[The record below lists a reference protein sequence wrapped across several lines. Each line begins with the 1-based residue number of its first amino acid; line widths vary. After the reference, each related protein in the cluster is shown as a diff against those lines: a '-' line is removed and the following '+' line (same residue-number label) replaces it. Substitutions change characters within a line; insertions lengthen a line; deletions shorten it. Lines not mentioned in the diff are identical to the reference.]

1 MKMNTIIF
9 LYINDERVVRLNRK
23 LTAGVI
29 TGLLLAPTAIA
40 NAQENDA
47 QSRVTTHTEQVA
59 YTNEVAAATTREQLI
74 AQFGKLSE
82 NSSADDMVIAK
93 GDLQVLSAAG
103 FNEHEVAFIEAKYR
117 YVEEQ
122 RSLLS
127 ELQKLGKEMTGISF
141 TSKTFIAEVAAYD
154 KKYDN
159 FLNIG
164 TDNLKAYVTV
174 QKEFE
179 AAVNEAL
186 VNNAKDIASTIRGT
200 SLQYGYTDAERNA
213 YFKGKGMDVDK
224 LNKLKVDATKA
235 EGVATELVLLVEL
248 LEKSSDYSA
257 VLPKINSF
265 TANYN
270 GLTTE
275 QKKVIEAY
283 NPNDDKVTPFKK
295 YKDALAGLSAL
306 EKVTSSIAELKG
318 KQPADFTSA
327 SSLINAVAAIDKAY
341 NNLDAASKN
350 LVETEYKSIE
360 QYRQAANISKSI
372 STLRVSKDDAYRI
385 AVNELKTKYNGLTIN
400 KEFVKNA
407 SELQSSIDNITV
419 AESIEALIKLIEPKA
434 DSEKVA
440 AIKAARAA
448 YDNPPAPTGITIN
461 PSNVKKIVNNL
472 ADLTAWEKNLGAAL
486 KVDKLID
493 SLNPAEKTFESKTLS
508 AWTAFNKLNENDKA
522 LVQGA
527 AKLTLFQKYADLS
540 KTIHTLKPSADY
552 SAQLAAIRNQV
563 DKLDAQGSGYEE
575 ALNNLKTQLIV
586 KIDALIDE
594 EKAVK
599 EVIVEIDL
607 LDKNIAIEKIL
618 TARANYNALSPTA
631 KKRVTNIKEL
641 TDLEKSYKSVVNV
654 ISQFEKLDP
663 SSKSYISKVKSAYT
677 AYSKLDNANQEFV
690 LNYKGLSK
698 KVPVI
703 DVIVQIDALNTSK
716 KTYKDD
722 VQKATG
728 AYDALN
734 NIEPKLQDEVINYV
748 HLTNAQGYINTA
760 KAFDDRI
767 IALANEGPDTFVKK
781 VAELTLEYK
790 AMDKNAQ
797 KLVEQA
803 KMLSSYEKD
812 NKAVIKVIQMID
824 ALNPTNKDYTK
835 RVLDAR
841 KAYNALDQVSQKRVT
856 NYANLTAVEDVA
868 SLIGLIASLKPTSKT
883 FYQDMKTARELYD
896 SLPAEKQQA
905 IVNYDALVAAEN
917 EQGLAQSVVEL
928 INLTEVQDA
937 DYLTKL
943 MNARVAYD
951 KLSSNQK
958 KLVTNIK
965 DLTTREKAVKPI
977 LSVMVQ
983 INELD
988 PESTSFVSKVNS
1000 ARKAYDKLSKEQK
1013 KYIDN
1018 IDILLKFEPVSSVME
1033 LISKLKSSSNT
1044 FLQDTSRARSLYDA
1058 LPDDMKQY
1066 VTNYYLL
1073 QAAESSILGAGN
1085 VMQMIN
1091 DLPSIDPKQYVKR
1104 IQEIRAAYNALPK
1117 DQQRAVQNYKVLQDQ
1132 EKLIKPVMSIVED
1145 IDRLLTAK
1153 DMNSQYQKILKA
1165 YDKLNADQRRY
1176 VYNDQLLLSL
1186 DNVIK
1191 VYNNIAKLNPKD
1203 KYYFGMVEAARKE
1216 YDSLNTTDKQR
1227 ISNYS
1232 LLLEAEKSLAD
1243 VKKVVE
1249 IIAGLSPSSST
1260 YIEDVAN
1267 AVAAYKA
1274 LDSKI
1279 KGQVINEDVLKQ
1291 AEKDVAAVLK
1301 VVQAIGNI
1309 DPDSSSFEKKVLAAQ
1324 KDYSNLSIEQQGLVY
1339 NYRILEDYLKMIQ

>member
-1 MKMNTIIF
+1 M
-9 LYINDERVVRLNRK
+9 VRLNRK

-29 TGLLLAPTAIA
+29 TGLLLVPTAIA

-47 QSRVTTHTEQVA
+47 QSRVSTQTEQVT
-59 YTNEVAAATTREQLI
+59 YMNEVAAATSREQLI
-74 AQFGKLSE
+74 AQYAKLSE
-82 NSSADDMVIAK
+82 NSSADEMVIAK
-93 GDLQVLSAAG
+93 GDLATLSEPE
-103 FNEHEVAFIEAKYR
+103 FHKDEIDFINAKYN

-122 RSLLS
+122 RRLLS
-127 ELQKLGKEMTGISF
+127 ELQLIGNEMNGIAY
-141 TSKTFIAEVAAYD
+141 TSKSFIKNVSDLE
-154 KKYDN
+154 KKYTE
-159 FLNIG
+159 FLNVG
-164 TDNLKAYVTV
+164 LQNKKSYFTV

-179 AAVNEAL
+179 TAVTAAL
-186 VNNAKDIASTIRGT
+186 VNNAKSIASTVRGT
-200 SLQYGYTDAERNA
+200 ALQYGYDDVARNV
-213 YFKGKGMDVDK
+213 YFKGKGMDIDK
-224 LNKLKVDATKA
+224 LTKLKNDAAKA
-235 EGVATELVLLVEL
+235 EAVITELDQLVKL
-248 LEKSSDYSA
+248 LEKSTDYSA
-257 VLPKINSF
+257 ISPGMNSF
-265 TANYN
+265 TTNYN
-270 GLTTE
+270 ALTAE
-275 QKKVIEAY
+275 QKKVVEAY
-283 NPNDDKVTPFKK
+283 NPNDDKITPFKK
-295 YKDALAGLSAL
+295 YKDALSGLSAL
-306 EKVTSSIAELKG
+306 DKVTSSIVQLKG
-318 KQPADFTSA
+318 KQSTDFTSA
-327 SSLINAVAAIDKAY
+327 SSFISAVMAVEKAY
-341 NNLDAASKN
+341 NSLDAASKQ
-350 LVETEYKSIE
+350 LLKTEYESIA
-360 QYRQAANISKSI
+360 QYLKAANISKSI
-372 STLRVSKDDAYRI
+372 SGLRVSKEDVYRTTVKDI
-385 AVNELKTKYNGLTIN
+385 KAEYDLLTEG
-400 KEFVKNA
+400 KGFVKNIGDLDLA
-407 SELQSSIDNITV
+407 LANIAY
-419 AESIEALIKLIEPKA
+419 AEDIEGKIKAINVVEEA
-434 DSEKVA
+434 NKVA
-440 AIKAARAA
+440 AIKAAREA
-448 YDNPPAPTGITIN
+448 YNNPSGTNIN
-461 PSNVKKIVNNL
+461 ASNVKKIVNNL
-472 ADLTAWEKNLGAAL
+472 AELTAWEKNLGAAL

-493 SLNPAEKTFESKTLS
+493 SLDPTAKTFESKTLS
-508 AWTAFNKLNENDKA
+508 AWTAFNKLSENDKK
-522 LVQGA
+522 LVQGST
-527 AKLTLFQKYADLS
+527 KLILFQTYAEAS
-540 KTIHTLKPSADY
+540 KTINTLKPTADY
-552 SAQLAAIRNQV
+552 GTQLTKLKETV
-563 DKLDAQGSGYEE
+563 EKLDTTLQGHET
-575 ALNNLKTQLIV
+575 ALTNLKTQLQN
-586 KIDALIDE
+586 KIDAL
-594 EKAVK
+594 VK
-599 EVIVEIDL
+599 EEEAVQAVITEIDL
-607 LDKNIAIEKIL
+607 LNSDIAIEKIL
-618 TARANYNALSPTA
+618 DARAHYNALSPTA
-631 KKRVTNIKEL
+631 KKRVTNIKVL

-663 SSKSYISKVKSAYT
+663 SSKSYISKAKSAYT
-677 AYSKLDNANQEFV
+677 AYAKLDDKNKTFV
-690 LNYKGLSK
+690 QNYKDLK
-698 KVPVI
+698 DVIPAI
-703 DVIVQIDALNTSK
+703 DVMVQISALSPSK

-722 VQKATG
+722 VVKAQE
-728 AYDALN
+728 AFN
-734 NIEPKLQDEVINYV
+734 KLGESLKAKVVNSQD
-748 HLTNAQGYINTA
+748 LTNAQGYINTA

-835 RVLDAR
+835 KVLDAR

-896 SLPAEKQQA
+896 ALPAEKQQA

-928 INLTEVQDA
+928 IKLTEVQDA

-951 KLSSNQK
+951 KLSSDQK

-1000 ARKAYDKLSKEQK
+1000 ARKAYDKLSKDQK

-1018 IDILLKFEPVSSVME
+1018 INILLKFEPVSNVME

-1085 VMQMIN
+1085 VMQMI
-1091 DLPSIDPKQYVKR
+1091 DELPSVDPKQYVKR

-1227 ISNYS
+1227 ISNYA

>member
-29 TGLLLAPTAIA
+29 TGLLLAPTTIA

-122 RSLLS
+122 RNLLS

-141 TSKTFIAEVAAYD
+141 TSKTFIAEVAAFD
-154 KKYDN
+154 TKYNN

-164 TDNLKAYVTV
+164 KDELKAYVTV

-265 TANYN
+265 KANYN

-327 SSLINAVAAIDKAY
+327 SSFINAVAAIDKAY

-350 LVETEYKSIE
+350 LVETEYKNIE
-360 QYRQAANISKSI
+360 QYRQATNISKSI
-372 STLRVSKDDAYRI
+372 STLRVSKEDAYRS
-385 AVNELKTKYNGLTIN
+385 AVNELKTKYDNLTIN
-400 KEFVKNA
+400 KDFVKNA
-407 SELQSSIDNITV
+407 NELQSAIANITV

-461 PSNVKKIVNNL
+461 PSNVKKIVSNL
-472 ADLTAWEKNLGAAL
+472 AELTSWEKNLSAAL

-493 SLNPAEKTFESKTLS
+493 SLDPTAKTFESKTLS
-508 AWTAFNKLNENDKA
+508 AWTTYNKLNENDKT

-540 KTIHTLKPSADY
+540 KTINTLKPSADY
-552 SAQLAAIRNQV
+552 SGQLAALKNEV
-563 DKLDAQGSGYEE
+563 VKLDAQGSGYEE
-575 ALNNLKTQLIV
+575 ALNNLKTQLIE
-586 KIDALIDE
+586 KIEALINE

-599 EVIVEIDL
+599 DIIEEIDL

-618 TARANYNALSPTA
+618 TARANYNELSPTA

-654 ISQFEKLDP
+654 ISLFEKLD
-663 SSKSYISKVKSAYT
+663 SNSKSYISKANSAYT
-677 AYSKLDNANQEFV
+677 AYAKLDDKNKTFV
-690 LNYKGLSK
+690 QNYKDLK
-698 KVPVI
+698 DVIPVI
-703 DVIVQIDALNTSK
+703 DVMVQISKLNPSK

-722 VQKATG
+722 VVKADEAFNKLGELQKEVVNSE
-728 AYDALN
+728 D
-734 NIEPKLQDEVINYV
+734 LQK
-748 HLTNAQGYINTA
+748 AQGYINTA

-835 RVLDAR
+835 KVLDAR

-896 SLPAEKQQA
+896 ALPAEKQQA

-917 EQGLAQSVVEL
+917 EQGLAQNVVEL
-928 INLTEVQDA
+928 INLTEVQDT

-951 KLSSNQK
+951 KLSSDQK

-988 PESTSFVSKVNS
+988 PESPSFVSKVNS
-1000 ARKAYDKLSKEQK
+1000 ARKAYDKLSKDQK

-1018 IDILLKFEPVSSVME
+1018 INILLKFEPVSNVME

-1058 LPDDMKQY
+1058 LPDEMKQY

-1091 DLPSIDPKQYVKR
+1091 DLPSVDPKQYVKR

-1232 LLLEAEKSLAD
+1232 ILLEAEKSLAD

>member
-1 MKMNTIIF
+1 M
-9 LYINDERVVRLNRK
+9 NRK

-40 NAQENDA
+40 NAHA
-47 QSRVTTHTEQVA
+47 QDNEGQSHISIQSEKVA
-59 YTNEVAAATTREQLI
+59 YANEVAATIAREQLI

-82 NSSADDMVIAK
+82 NSSDNEMVIAD
-93 GDLQVLSAAG
+93 GDITIVQNSAD
-103 FNEHEVAFIEAKYR
+103 FNADEKAFIQAKYD
-117 YVEEQ
+117 YVVKQ
-122 RSLLS
+122 RLL
-127 ELQKLGKEMTGISF
+127 LKKLKEISDKMGTISY
-141 TSKTFIAEVAAYD
+141 TSKTFINDVKNVQSQYETFLGDESTATSYQYVQDQFNQVVLAA
-154 KKYDN
+154 
-159 FLNIG
+159 LNNG
-164 TDNLKAYVTV
+164 
-174 QKEFE
+174 
-179 AAVNEAL
+179 
-186 VNNAKDIASTIRGT
+186 AKDIASTVRGT
-200 SLQYGYTDAERNA
+200 VLQYGYDEAARNV

-224 LNKLKVDATKA
+224 LSKLKVDAAKA
-235 EGVATELVLLVEL
+235 EPVITELNQLVEL
-248 LEKSSDYSA
+248 LEKSTDYSA
-257 VLPKINSF
+257 ISPGMNSF
-265 TANYN
+265 TTNYN
-270 GLTTE
+270 ALTAE
-275 QKKVIEAY
+275 QKKVVEAY
-283 NPNDDKVTPFKK
+283 NPKDDKITPFKK
-295 YKDALAGLSAL
+295 YKDALSGLSAL
-306 EKVTSSIAELKG
+306 DKVTSSIAQLKG

-327 SSLINAVAAIDKAY
+327 SSFISAVTAVEKAY
-341 NNLDAASKN
+341 NSLDAASKQ
-350 LVETEYKSIE
+350 LLKTEYESIA
-360 QYRQAANISKSI
+360 QYLKAANISKVI
-372 STLRVSKDDAYRI
+372 SGLRVSKEDVYRTTVKDI
-385 AVNELKTKYNGLTIN
+385 KAEYDFLTDG
-400 KEFVKNA
+400 KGFVKNIGDLDLA
-407 SELQSSIDNITV
+407 LANIAY
-419 AESIEALIKLIEPKA
+419 AEDIEGKIKAINVVEEA
-434 DSEKVA
+434 NKVA
-440 AIKAARAA
+440 AIKAAREA
-448 YDNPPAPTGITIN
+448 YNNPSGTNIN
-461 PSNVKKIVNNL
+461 ASNVKKIVNNL
-472 ADLTAWEKNLGAAL
+472 AELTAWEKNLGAAL

-493 SLNPAEKTFESKTLS
+493 SLDPTAKTFESKTLS
-508 AWTAFNKLNENDKA
+508 AWTAFNKLSENDKK

-527 AKLTLFQKYADLS
+527 TKLILFQTYAEAS
-540 KTIHTLKPSADY
+540 KTINTLKPTTDY
-552 SAQLAAIRNQV
+552 GTQLTKLKETV
-563 DKLDAQGSGYEE
+563 EKLDTTLQGHET
-575 ALNNLKTQLIV
+575 ALTNLKTQLQN
-586 KIDALIDE
+586 KIDAL
-594 EKAVK
+594 VK
-599 EVIVEIDL
+599 EEEAVQAVTTEIDL
-607 LDKNIAIEKIL
+607 LNSNIAIEKIL
-618 TARANYNALSPTA
+618 DARAHYNALSSTA
-631 KKRVTNIKEL
+631 KKRVTNIKVL

-663 SSKSYISKVKSAYT
+663 SSKSYISKAKSAYT
-677 AYSKLDNANQEFV
+677 AYAKLDDKNKIFV
-690 LNYKGLSK
+690 QNYKELK
-698 KVPVI
+698 
-703 DVIVQIDALNTSK
+703 DVIPAIEVMVQISTLSPSK

-722 VQKATG
+722 VVKADE
-728 AYDALN
+728 AFN
-734 NIEPKLQDEVINYV
+734 KLGESLKAKVVNSED
-748 HLTNAQGYINTA
+748 LTKAQGYINTA

-835 RVLDAR
+835 KVLDAR

-896 SLPAEKQQA
+896 ALPAEKQQA

-928 INLTEVQDA
+928 IKLTEVQDA

-951 KLSSNQK
+951 KLSSDQK

-1000 ARKAYDKLSKEQK
+1000 ARKAYDKLSKDQK

-1018 IDILLKFEPVSSVME
+1018 INILLKFEPVSSVME

-1058 LPDDMKQY
+1058 LPGDMKQY

-1091 DLPSIDPKQYVKR
+1091 DLPSVDPKQYVKR

>member
-40 NAQENDA
+40 NAHA
-47 QSRVTTHTEQVA
+47 QDNEGQSHISIQSEKVA
-59 YTNEVAAATTREQLI
+59 YANEVAATIAREQLI

-82 NSSADDMVIAK
+82 NSSDNEMVIAD
-93 GDLQVLSAAG
+93 GDITIVQNSAD
-103 FNEHEVAFIEAKYR
+103 FNADEKAFIQAKYD
-117 YVEEQ
+117 YVVKQ
-122 RSLLS
+122 RLL
-127 ELQKLGKEMTGISF
+127 LKKLKEISDKMGTISY
-141 TSKTFIAEVAAYD
+141 TSKTFINDVKNVQSQYETFLGDESTATSYQYVQDQFNQVVLAA
-154 KKYDN
+154 
-159 FLNIG
+159 LNNG
-164 TDNLKAYVTV
+164 
-174 QKEFE
+174 
-179 AAVNEAL
+179 
-186 VNNAKDIASTIRGT
+186 AKDIASTVRGT
-200 SLQYGYTDAERNA
+200 VLQYGYDEAARNV

-224 LNKLKVDATKA
+224 LSKLKVDAAKV
-235 EGVATELVLLVEL
+235 EPVITELNQLVEL
-248 LEKSSDYSA
+248 LEKSTDYSA
-257 VLPKINSF
+257 ISPSMNSF
-265 TANYN
+265 TTNYN
-270 GLTTE
+270 ALTAE
-275 QKKVIEAY
+275 QKKVVEAY
-283 NPNDDKVTPFKK
+283 NPNDDKITPFKK
-295 YKDALAGLSAL
+295 YKDALSGLSAL
-306 EKVTSSIAELKG
+306 NKVTSSIAQLKG

-327 SSLINAVAAIDKAY
+327 SSFISAVTAVEKAY
-341 NNLDAASKN
+341 NSLDAASKQ
-350 LVETEYKSIE
+350 LLKTEYESIA
-360 QYRQAANISKSI
+360 QYLKAANISKII
-372 STLRVSKDDAYRI
+372 SGLRVSKEDVYRTTVKDI
-385 AVNELKTKYNGLTIN
+385 KAEYDLLTEG
-400 KEFVKNA
+400 KGFVKNIGDLDLA
-407 SELQSSIDNITV
+407 LANIAY
-419 AESIEALIKLIEPKA
+419 AEDIEGKIKAINVVEEA
-434 DSEKVA
+434 NKVA
-440 AIKAARAA
+440 AIKAAREA
-448 YDNPPAPTGITIN
+448 YNNPSGTTIN
-461 PSNVKKIVNNL
+461 ASNVKKIVNNL
-472 ADLTAWEKNLGAAL
+472 AELTAWEKNLGAAL

-493 SLNPAEKTFESKTLS
+493 SLDPTAKTFESKTLS
-508 AWTAFNKLNENDKA
+508 AWTAFNKLSENDKK

-527 AKLTLFQKYADLS
+527 TKLILFQTYAEAS
-540 KTIHTLKPSADY
+540 KTINTLKPTTDY
-552 SAQLAAIRNQV
+552 GTQLTKLKETV
-563 DKLDAQGSGYEE
+563 EKLDTTLQGHET
-575 ALNNLKTQLIV
+575 ALTNLKTQLQN
-586 KIDALIDE
+586 KIDAL
-594 EKAVK
+594 VK
-599 EVIVEIDL
+599 EEEAVQAVTTEIDL
-607 LDKNIAIEKIL
+607 LNSNIAIEKIL
-618 TARANYNALSPTA
+618 DARAHYNALSSTA
-631 KKRVTNIKEL
+631 KKRVTNIKVL

-663 SSKSYISKVKSAYT
+663 SSKSYISKAKSAYT
-677 AYSKLDNANQEFV
+677 AYAKLDDKNKIFV
-690 LNYKGLSK
+690 QNYKDLK
-698 KVPVI
+698 DVIPAI
-703 DVIVQIDALNTSK
+703 DVMVQISALSPSK

-722 VQKATG
+722 VVKADE
-728 AYDALN
+728 AFN
-734 NIEPKLQDEVINYV
+734 KLGESLKAKVVNSQD
-748 HLTNAQGYINTA
+748 LTNAQGYINTA

-767 IALANEGPDTFVKK
+767 LALANEGPDTFVKK

-803 KMLSSYEKD
+803 KVLSSYEKD

-835 RVLDAR
+835 KVLDAR

-896 SLPAEKQQA
+896 ALPVEKQQA

-928 INLTEVQDA
+928 IKLTEVQDA

-951 KLSSNQK
+951 KLSSDQK

-1000 ARKAYDKLSKEQK
+1000 ARKAYDKLSKDQK

-1018 IDILLKFEPVSSVME
+1018 INILLKFEPVSSVME

-1058 LPDDMKQY
+1058 LPGDMKQY

-1091 DLPSIDPKQYVKR
+1091 DLPSVDPKQYVKR

>member
-29 TGLLLAPTAIA
+29 TGLLLAPTTIA

-47 QSRVTTHTEQVA
+47 QSRVTTHTEQVV

-74 AQFGKLSE
+74 AQYAKLSE
-82 NSSADDMVIAK
+82 NSGPDEMVIAK
-93 GDLQVLSAAG
+93 GDLQVLGAAG
-103 FNEHEVAFIEAKYR
+103 FNEDEIEFIQAKYN
-117 YVEEQ
+117 YVKEQ
-122 RSLLS
+122 RILLS
-127 ELQKLGKEMTGISF
+127 ELQTIGKGMAEISF
-141 TSKTFIAEVAAYD
+141 TSKTFIAEIEALET
-154 KKYDN
+154 KYKN
-159 FLNIG
+159 FLNVG
-164 TDNLKAYVTV
+164 KDDQKAYVTV

-179 AAVNEAL
+179 TAVNKAL
-186 VNNAKDIASTIRGT
+186 VNNAKDIANTIRGT
-200 SLQYGYTDAERNA
+200 SLQYGYNEAERNA
-213 YFKGKGMDVDK
+213 YFKGKGADIDRLNKFISDAATAKLATDELDK
-224 LNKLKVDATKA
+224 LNLLDATAIK
-235 EGVATELVLLVEL
+235 
-248 LEKSSDYSA
+248 
-257 VLPKINSF
+257 SF
-265 TANYN
+265 TTTYN
-270 GLTTE
+270 ALTAD
-275 QKKVIEAY
+275 QKKIVEAY
-283 NPNDDKVTPFKK
+283 NPKNEAVTPFKK
-295 YKDALAGLSAL
+295 YKDVLTGLSAVD
-306 EKVTSSIAELKG
+306 KVSLSIDQLKA
-318 KQPADFTSA
+318 KQPSDFSSATSFI
-327 SSLINAVAAIDKAY
+327 SAVAAIEKSY
-341 NNLDAASKN
+341 NSLNNAQKN
-350 LVETEYKSIE
+350 LVSNYDDLKPFI
-360 QYRQAANISKSI
+360 QAADVSKQISS
-372 STLRVSKDDAYRI
+372 LRVSSEKTYRDS
-385 AVNELKTKYNGLTIN
+385 VSSLKTIYDNLDKIKLYVKNSVDLETASENIDSAVFIEGLIEKIKDATNKVEAIKTARKAYDVPSSQSGATIN
-400 KEFVKNA
+400 
-407 SELQSSIDNITV
+407 V
-419 AESIEALIKLIEPKA
+419 A
-434 DSEKVA
+434 
-440 AIKAARAA
+440 
-448 YDNPPAPTGITIN
+448 
-461 PSNVKKIVNNL
+461 NVKKIVNNL
-472 ADLTAWEKNLGAAL
+472 AELTTWEKNLSAAL

-493 SLNPAEKTFESKTLS
+493 SLDPAAKTFESKTLS
-508 AWTAFNKLNENDKA
+508 AWTAYDKLNANDKD
-522 LVQGA
+522 LVQGSEKI
-527 AKLTLFQKYADLS
+527 KLFVQYANVS
-540 KTIHTLKPSADY
+540 KAINTLKPSADY
-552 SAQLAAIRNQV
+552 STQLAELKNQV
-563 DKLDAQGSGYEE
+563 DQLDAQGSGYEE
-575 ALNNLKTQLIV
+575 ALNNLKTKLTEEL
-586 KIDALIDE
+586 KALTDE
-594 EKAVK
+594 ETAVEQVK
-599 EVIVEIDL
+599 EKITNLGASTNV
-607 LDKNIAIEKIL
+607 AIEEIL
-618 TARANYNALSPTA
+618 AARSAYNALSTTA
-631 KKRVTNIKEL
+631 KKRVTNIKVL

-654 ISQFEKLDP
+654 ISLFEKLD
-663 SSKSYISKVKSAYT
+663 SNSKSYISKAKSAYT
-677 AYSKLDNANQEFV
+677 AYAKLDDKNKTFV
-690 LNYKGLSK
+690 QNYKDLK
-698 KVPVI
+698 DVIPTI
-703 DVIVQIDALNTSK
+703 DVMVQISALSPSK

-722 VQKATG
+722 VVKAQE
-728 AYDALN
+728 AFN
-734 NIEPKLQDEVINYV
+734 KLGESLKAKVVNSQD
-748 HLTNAQGYINTA
+748 LTNAQGYINTA

-835 RVLDAR
+835 KVLDAR

-896 SLPAEKQQA
+896 ALPEQKQQA

-988 PESTSFVSKVNS
+988 PESKSFVSKVSS
-1000 ARKAYDKLSKEQK
+1000 ARKAYDKLSKDQK

-1018 IDILLKFEPVSSVME
+1018 IDILLKFEPVSNVME

-1085 VMQMIN
+1085 VMQMI
-1091 DLPSIDPKQYVKR
+1091 DGLPSVDPKQYVKR

-1117 DQQRAVQNYKVLQDQ
+1117 DQQRAVQNYQVLQEQ
-1132 EKLIKPVMSIVED
+1132 EKLIKPVISIVED

-1186 DNVIK
+1186 DSVIK

-1232 LLLEAEKSLAD
+1232 ILLEAEKSLAD

>member
-47 QSRVTTHTEQVA
+47 QPRVTTHTEQVA
-59 YTNEVAAATTREQLI
+59 YTNEIAAATTREQLI
-74 AQFGKLSE
+74 AQYAKLSE
-82 NSSADDMVIAK
+82 NSSADEMVIAK
-93 GDLQVLSAAG
+93 GDLATLSEPE
-103 FNEHEVAFIEAKYR
+103 FHKDEIDFINAKYN
-117 YVEEQ
+117 YVDGQ
-122 RSLLS
+122 RRLLG
-127 ELQKLGKEMTGISF
+127 ELQKLEYEMKEISF
-141 TSKTFIAEVAAYD
+141 TSKTFIKKVSDLKTNYTNFLEVDTD
-154 KKYDN
+154 KK
-159 FLNIG
+159 
-164 TDNLKAYVTV
+164 AYLTV
-174 QKEFE
+174 QEEFE
-179 AAVNEAL
+179 TAVNKAL
-186 VNNAKDIASTIRGT
+186 VNDAKDIANTIRGT

-213 YFKGKGMDVDK
+213 YFKDKGVDIER
-224 LNKLKVDATKA
+224 LNKLFNDLDTV
-235 EGVATELVLLVEL
+235 ELVTEELDNLDLLNPTAINNFTTTYNAL
-248 LEKSSDYSA
+248 SA
-257 VLPKINSF
+257 D
-265 TANYN
+265 
-270 GLTTE
+270 

-283 NPNDDKVTPFKK
+283 NPNDDKFTPFKK
-295 YKDALAGLSAL
+295 YKDALTGLSAAD
-306 EKVTSSIAELKG
+306 KVSSSIAQLMA
-318 KQPADFTSA
+318 KQPADFSSATSFI
-327 SSLINAVAAIDKAY
+327 SAVAAIEKSY
-341 NNLDAASKN
+341 NSLDVASQN
-350 LVETEYKSIE
+350 LVKNYNDLLPYKE
-360 QYRQAANISKSI
+360 AADISKRI
-372 STLRVSKDDAYRI
+372 SALRVSSDGEYRTE
-385 AVNELKTKYNGLTIN
+385 VTTIN
-400 KEFVKNA
+400 GQYNKLTKGDFVKNSADLKMAVANIA
-407 SELQSSIDNITV
+407 SAVE
-419 AESIEALIKLIEPKA
+419 IENLIK
-434 DSEKVA
+434 
-440 AIKAARAA
+440 AIKEANDIAKVTAIKSAREA
-448 YDNPPAPTGITIN
+448 YNKPPGTDIN
-461 PSNVKKIVNNL
+461 VANVKKIVNNF
-472 ADLTAWEKNLGAAL
+472 AELTSWEKNLGAGL

-493 SLNPAEKTFESKTLS
+493 SLDPTAKTFESKTLS
-508 AWTAFNKLNENDKA
+508 AWAAFNKLNDNDQV

-527 AKLTLFQKYADLS
+527 EKLKLFEQYANIS
-540 KTIHTLKPSADY
+540 KTMNTLKPTANY
-552 SAQLAAIRNQV
+552 SNQL
-563 DKLDAQGSGYEE
+563 DDLEKKLKDLDTTLKDTEVN
-575 ALNNLKTQLIV
+575 LTNLKTQLTV
-586 KIDALIDE
+586 KIEALINE

-599 EVIVEIDL
+599 NVIDKIDVL
-607 LDKNIAIEKIL
+607 GDNVAIEEIL
-618 TARANYNALSPTA
+618 KVRADYNALSATA
-631 KKRVTNIKEL
+631 KKRVTNIKVL

-654 ISQFEKLDP
+654 ISLFEKLD
-663 SSKSYISKVKSAYT
+663 STSKSYISKAKSAYT
-677 AYSKLDNANQEFV
+677 AYSKLDNANQAFV
-690 LNYKGLSK
+690 LNYKGLNK
-698 KVPVI
+698 KLPVI
-703 DVIVQIDALNTSK
+703 NVIVQIDALNPSK
-716 KTYKDD
+716 KSYKDD
-722 VQKATG
+722 VKTATDAYNALDTLDPLLKAEVTN
-728 AYDALN
+728 YTDL
-734 NIEPKLQDEVINYV
+734 PK
-748 HLTNAQGYINTA
+748 AQGYIDTA
-760 KAFDDRI
+760 KAFDDRVT
-767 IALANEGPDTFVKK
+767 ALANEGPDTFVKK

-835 RVLDAR
+835 KVLDAR

-896 SLPAEKQQA
+896 ALPEQKQQA

-928 INLTEVQDA
+928 INLTEVQDT

-988 PESTSFVSKVNS
+988 PESKSFVSKVSS
-1000 ARKAYDKLSKEQK
+1000 ARKAYDKLSKDQK

-1018 IDILLKFEPVSSVME
+1018 IDILLKFEPVSNVME

-1085 VMQMIN
+1085 VMQMI
-1091 DLPSIDPKQYVKR
+1091 DGLPSVDPKQYVKR

-1117 DQQRAVQNYKVLQDQ
+1117 DQQRAVQNYQVLQDQ
-1132 EKLIKPVMSIVED
+1132 EKLIKPVISIVED

-1186 DNVIK
+1186 DSVIK

-1232 LLLEAEKSLAD
+1232 ILLEAEKSLAD

>member
-1 MKMNTIIF
+1 M
-9 LYINDERVVRLNRK
+9 NRK

-29 TGLLLAPTAIA
+29 TGLLLVPTAIA

-47 QSRVTTHTEQVA
+47 QSRVSTQTEQVT
-59 YTNEVAAATTREQLI
+59 YMNEVAAATSREQLI
-74 AQFGKLSE
+74 AQYAKLSE
-82 NSSADDMVIAK
+82 NSSADEMVIAK
-93 GDLQVLSAAG
+93 GDLATLSEPE
-103 FNEHEVAFIEAKYR
+103 FHKDEIDFINAKYN

-122 RSLLS
+122 RRLLS
-127 ELQKLGKEMTGISF
+127 ELQLIGNEMNGIAY
-141 TSKTFIAEVAAYD
+141 TSKSFIKNVSDLE
-154 KKYDN
+154 KKYTE
-159 FLNIG
+159 FLNVG
-164 TDNLKAYVTV
+164 LQNKKSYFTV

-179 AAVNEAL
+179 TAVTAAL
-186 VNNAKDIASTIRGT
+186 VNNAKSIASTVRGT
-200 SLQYGYTDAERNA
+200 ALQYGYDDVARNV
-213 YFKGKGMDVDK
+213 YFKGKGMDIDK
-224 LNKLKVDATKA
+224 LTKLKNDAAKA
-235 EGVATELVLLVEL
+235 EAVITELDQLVKL
-248 LEKSSDYSA
+248 LEKSTDYSA
-257 VLPKINSF
+257 ISPGMNSF
-265 TANYN
+265 TTNYN
-270 GLTTE
+270 ALTAE
-275 QKKVIEAY
+275 QKKVVEAY
-283 NPNDDKVTPFKK
+283 NPNDDKITPFKK
-295 YKDALAGLSAL
+295 YKDALSGLSAL
-306 EKVTSSIAELKG
+306 DKVTSSIVQLKG
-318 KQPADFTSA
+318 KQSTDFTSA
-327 SSLINAVAAIDKAY
+327 SSFISAVMAVEKAY
-341 NNLDAASKN
+341 NSLDAASKQ
-350 LVETEYKSIE
+350 LLKTEYESIA
-360 QYRQAANISKSI
+360 QYLKAANISKSI
-372 STLRVSKDDAYRI
+372 SGLRVSKEDVYRTTVKDI
-385 AVNELKTKYNGLTIN
+385 KAEYDLLTEG
-400 KEFVKNA
+400 KGFVKNIGDLDLA
-407 SELQSSIDNITV
+407 LANIAY
-419 AESIEALIKLIEPKA
+419 AEDIEGKIKAINVVEEA
-434 DSEKVA
+434 NKVA
-440 AIKAARAA
+440 AIKAAREA
-448 YDNPPAPTGITIN
+448 YNNPSGTNIN
-461 PSNVKKIVNNL
+461 ASNVKKIVNNL
-472 ADLTAWEKNLGAAL
+472 AELTAWEKNLGAAL

-493 SLNPAEKTFESKTLS
+493 SLDPTAKTFESKTLS
-508 AWTAFNKLNENDKA
+508 AWTAFNKLSENDKK
-522 LVQGA
+522 LVQGST
-527 AKLTLFQKYADLS
+527 KLILFQTYAEAS
-540 KTIHTLKPSADY
+540 KTINTLKPTADY
-552 SAQLAAIRNQV
+552 GTQLTKLKETV
-563 DKLDAQGSGYEE
+563 EKLDTTLQGHET
-575 ALNNLKTQLIV
+575 ALTNLKTQLQN
-586 KIDALIDE
+586 KIDAL
-594 EKAVK
+594 VK
-599 EVIVEIDL
+599 EEEAVQAVITEIDL
-607 LDKNIAIEKIL
+607 LNSDIAIEKIL
-618 TARANYNALSPTA
+618 DARAHYNALSPTA
-631 KKRVTNIKEL
+631 KKRVTNIKVL

-663 SSKSYISKVKSAYT
+663 SSKSYISKAKSAYT
-677 AYSKLDNANQEFV
+677 AYAKLDDKNKTFV
-690 LNYKGLSK
+690 QNYKDLK
-698 KVPVI
+698 DVIPAI
-703 DVIVQIDALNTSK
+703 DVMVQISALSPSK

-722 VQKATG
+722 VVKAQE
-728 AYDALN
+728 AFN
-734 NIEPKLQDEVINYV
+734 KLGESLKAKVVNSQD
-748 HLTNAQGYINTA
+748 LTNAQGYINTA

-835 RVLDAR
+835 KVLDAR

-896 SLPAEKQQA
+896 ALPAEKQQA

-928 INLTEVQDA
+928 IKLTEVQDA

-951 KLSSNQK
+951 KLSSDQK

-1000 ARKAYDKLSKEQK
+1000 ARKAYDKLSKDQK

-1018 IDILLKFEPVSSVME
+1018 INILLKFEPVSNVME

-1085 VMQMIN
+1085 VMQMI
-1091 DLPSIDPKQYVKR
+1091 DELPSVDPKQYVKR

-1227 ISNYS
+1227 ISNYA

>member
-40 NAQENDA
+40 NAHA
-47 QSRVTTHTEQVA
+47 QDNEGQSHISIQSEKVA
-59 YTNEVAAATTREQLI
+59 YANEVAATIAREQLI

-82 NSSADDMVIAK
+82 NSSDNEMVIAD
-93 GDLQVLSAAG
+93 GDITIVQNSAD
-103 FNEHEVAFIEAKYR
+103 FNADEKAFIQAKYD
-117 YVEEQ
+117 YVVKQ
-122 RSLLS
+122 RLL
-127 ELQKLGKEMTGISF
+127 LKKLKEISDKMGTISY
-141 TSKTFIAEVAAYD
+141 TSKTFINDVKNVQSQYETFLGDESTATSYQYVQDQFNQVVLAA
-154 KKYDN
+154 
-159 FLNIG
+159 LNNG
-164 TDNLKAYVTV
+164 
-174 QKEFE
+174 
-179 AAVNEAL
+179 
-186 VNNAKDIASTIRGT
+186 AKDIASTVRGT
-200 SLQYGYTDAERNA
+200 VLQYGYDETARNV

-224 LNKLKVDATKA
+224 LSKLKVD
-235 EGVATELVLLVEL
+235 VAKVEPVITELDQLVEL
-248 LEKSSDYSA
+248 LEKSTDYSA
-257 VLPKINSF
+257 ISPRMNSF
-265 TANYN
+265 TTNYN
-270 GLTTE
+270 ALTAE
-275 QKKVIEAY
+275 QKKVVEAY
-283 NPNDDKVTPFKK
+283 NPNDDKITPFKK
-295 YKDALAGLSAL
+295 YKDALSGLSAL
-306 EKVTSSIAELKG
+306 DKVTSSIAQLKG

-327 SSLINAVAAIDKAY
+327 SSFISAVTAVEKAY
-341 NNLDAASKN
+341 NSLDAASKQ
-350 LVETEYKSIE
+350 LLKTEYESIA
-360 QYRQAANISKSI
+360 QYLKAANISKSI
-372 STLRVSKDDAYRI
+372 SGLRVSKEDVYRTTVKDI
-385 AVNELKTKYNGLTIN
+385 KAEYDLLTEG
-400 KEFVKNA
+400 KGFVKNIGDLDLA
-407 SELQSSIDNITV
+407 LANIAY
-419 AESIEALIKLIEPKA
+419 AEDIEGKIKAINVVEEA
-434 DSEKVA
+434 NKVA
-440 AIKAARAA
+440 AIKAAREA
-448 YDNPPAPTGITIN
+448 YNNPSGTNIN
-461 PSNVKKIVNNL
+461 ASNVKKIVNNL
-472 ADLTAWEKNLGAAL
+472 AELTAWEKNLGAAL

-493 SLNPAEKTFESKTLS
+493 SLDPAAKTFESKTLS
-508 AWTAFNKLNENDKA
+508 AWTAFNKLTENDQK

-527 AKLTLFQKYADLS
+527 TKLMLFQTYAEAS
-540 KTIHTLKPSADY
+540 KTINTLKPTADY
-552 SAQLAAIRNQV
+552 GTQLTKLKETV
-563 DKLDAQGSGYEE
+563 EKLDTTLQGHET
-575 ALNNLKTQLIV
+575 ALTNLKTQLQN
-586 KIDALIDE
+586 KIDAL
-594 EKAVK
+594 VK
-599 EVIVEIDL
+599 EDEAVQAVITEIDL
-607 LDKNIAIEKIL
+607 LNSNIAIEKIL
-618 TARANYNALSPTA
+618 DARAHYNALSPTA

-663 SSKSYISKVKSAYT
+663 SSKSYISKAKSAYI
-677 AYSKLDNANQEFV
+677 AYAKLDDKNKTFV
-690 LNYKGLSK
+690 QNYKDLK
-698 KVPVI
+698 DVIPTI
-703 DVIVQIDALNTSK
+703 DVMVQISALSPSK

-722 VQKATG
+722 VVKAQE
-728 AYDALN
+728 AFN
-734 NIEPKLQDEVINYV
+734 KLGESLKAKVVNSQD
-748 HLTNAQGYINTA
+748 LTNAQGYINTA

-835 RVLDAR
+835 KVLDAR

-928 INLTEVQDA
+928 IKLTEVQDA

-951 KLSSNQK
+951 KLSSDQK

-988 PESTSFVSKVNS
+988 PESTNFVSKVNS
-1000 ARKAYDKLSKEQK
+1000 ARKAYDKLSKDQK

-1018 IDILLKFEPVSSVME
+1018 INILLKFEPVSNVME

-1044 FLQDTSRARSLYDA
+1044 FLQDTSRARSLYDG

-1085 VMQMIN
+1085 VMQMID
-1091 DLPSIDPKQYVKR
+1091 DLPSVDPKQYVKR

-1186 DNVIK
+1186 DSVIK

-1227 ISNYS
+1227 ISNYA

>member
-40 NAQENDA
+40 NAHA
-47 QSRVTTHTEQVA
+47 QDNEGQSHISIQSEKVA
-59 YTNEVAAATTREQLI
+59 YANEVAATIAREQLI

-82 NSSADDMVIAK
+82 NSSDNEMVIAD
-93 GDLQVLSAAG
+93 GDITIVQNSAD
-103 FNEHEVAFIEAKYR
+103 FNADEKAFIQAKYD
-117 YVEEQ
+117 YVVKQ
-122 RSLLS
+122 RLL
-127 ELQKLGKEMTGISF
+127 LKKLKEISDKMGTISY
-141 TSKTFIAEVAAYD
+141 TSKTFINDVKNVQSQYETFLGDESTATSYQYVQDQFNQVVLAA
-154 KKYDN
+154 
-159 FLNIG
+159 LNNG
-164 TDNLKAYVTV
+164 
-174 QKEFE
+174 
-179 AAVNEAL
+179 
-186 VNNAKDIASTIRGT
+186 AKDIASTVRGT
-200 SLQYGYTDAERNA
+200 VLQYGYDETARNV

-224 LNKLKVDATKA
+224 LSKLKVD
-235 EGVATELVLLVEL
+235 VAKVEPVITELDQLVEL
-248 LEKSSDYSA
+248 LEKSTDYSA
-257 VLPKINSF
+257 ISPRMNSF
-265 TANYN
+265 TTNYN
-270 GLTTE
+270 ALTAE
-275 QKKVIEAY
+275 QKKVVEAY
-283 NPNDDKVTPFKK
+283 NPNDDKITPFKK
-295 YKDALAGLSAL
+295 YKDALSGLSAL
-306 EKVTSSIAELKG
+306 DKVTSSIAQLKG

-327 SSLINAVAAIDKAY
+327 SSFISAVTAVEKAY
-341 NNLDAASKN
+341 NSLDAASKQ
-350 LVETEYKSIE
+350 LLKTEYESIA
-360 QYRQAANISKSI
+360 QYLKAANISKSI
-372 STLRVSKDDAYRI
+372 SGLRVSKEDVYRTTVKDI
-385 AVNELKTKYNGLTIN
+385 KAEYDLLTEG
-400 KEFVKNA
+400 KGFVKNIGDLDLA
-407 SELQSSIDNITV
+407 LANIAY
-419 AESIEALIKLIEPKA
+419 AEDIEGKIKAINVVEEA
-434 DSEKVA
+434 NKVA
-440 AIKAARAA
+440 AIKAAREA
-448 YDNPPAPTGITIN
+448 YNNPSGTNIN
-461 PSNVKKIVNNL
+461 ASNVKKIVNNL
-472 ADLTAWEKNLGAAL
+472 AELTAWEKNLGAAL

-493 SLNPAEKTFESKTLS
+493 SLDPAAKTFESKTLS
-508 AWTAFNKLNENDKA
+508 AWTAFNKLTENDQK

-527 AKLTLFQKYADLS
+527 TKLMLFQTYAEAS
-540 KTIHTLKPSADY
+540 KTINTLKPTTDY
-552 SAQLAAIRNQV
+552 GTQLTKLKETV
-563 DKLDAQGSGYEE
+563 EKLDTTLQGHET
-575 ALNNLKTQLIV
+575 ALTNLKTQLQN
-586 KIDALIDE
+586 KIDAL
-594 EKAVK
+594 VK
-599 EVIVEIDL
+599 EEEAVQAVTTEIDL
-607 LDKNIAIEKIL
+607 LNSNIAIEKIL
-618 TARANYNALSPTA
+618 DARAHYNALSPTA

-663 SSKSYISKVKSAYT
+663 SSKSYISKAKSAYT
-677 AYSKLDNANQEFV
+677 AYAKLDDKNKTFV
-690 LNYKGLSK
+690 QNYKDLK
-698 KVPVI
+698 DVIPAI
-703 DVIVQIDALNTSK
+703 DVMVQISALSPSK

-722 VQKATG
+722 VVKAQE
-728 AYDALN
+728 AFN
-734 NIEPKLQDEVINYV
+734 KLGESLKAKVVNSQD
-748 HLTNAQGYINTA
+748 LTNAQGYINSA

-835 RVLDAR
+835 KVLDAR

-896 SLPAEKQQA
+896 ALPAEKQQA

-928 INLTEVQDA
+928 IKLTEVQDA

-951 KLSSNQK
+951 KLSSDQK

-1000 ARKAYDKLSKEQK
+1000 ARKAYDKLSKDQK

-1018 IDILLKFEPVSSVME
+1018 INILLKFEPVSNVME

-1044 FLQDTSRARSLYDA
+1044 FLQDTSRARSLYDG

-1085 VMQMIN
+1085 VMQMID
-1091 DLPSIDPKQYVKR
+1091 DLPSVDPKQYVKR

-1227 ISNYS
+1227 ISNYA

>member
-117 YVEEQ
+117 YLEEQ

-141 TSKTFIAEVAAYD
+141 TSKTFIADVAAFD

-159 FLNIG
+159 FLKIG

-224 LNKLKVDATKA
+224 LNNLKVDATKA

-248 LEKSSDYSA
+248 LEKSSDYST

-295 YKDALAGLSAL
+295 YKDTLSGLSAV
-306 EKVTSSIAELKG
+306 EKVTSSITQLKA
-318 KQPADFTSA
+318 KQPADFTTA
-327 SSLINAVAAIDKAY
+327 SSFINAVAAIDKAY

-372 STLRVSKDDAYRI
+372 STLRVSKEDEYRT
-385 AVNELKTKYNGLTIN
+385 AVNELKTKYDGLTIN
-400 KEFVKNA
+400 KDFVINA
-407 SELQSSIDNITV
+407 NELQSSIANITV
-419 AESIEALIKLIEPKA
+419 AESIENLIDLIGTKI

-448 YDNPPAPTGITIN
+448 YDNPPAPTGTTIN
-461 PSNVKKIVNNL
+461 PSNVKKIVTNL
-472 ADLTAWEKNLGAAL
+472 AELTAWEKNLGAAL

-493 SLNPAEKTFESKTLS
+493 SLDPAAKTFESKTLS
-508 AWTAFNKLNENDKA
+508 AWTAYNKLNENDKT
-522 LVQGA
+522 LVQGTS
-527 AKLTLFQKYADLS
+527 KLTLFQKYADLS
-540 KTIHTLKPSADY
+540 KTINTLKPSADY

-599 EVIVEIDL
+599 EVIEEIDL

-618 TARANYNALSPTA
+618 DARAHYNALSPTA
-631 KKRVTNIKEL
+631 KKRVTNIKVL

-654 ISQFEKLDP
+654 ISLFEKLD
-663 SSKSYISKVKSAYT
+663 SNSKSYISKAKSAYT
-677 AYSKLDNANQEFV
+677 AYAKLDDKNKTFV
-690 LNYKGLSK
+690 QNYKDLK
-698 KVPVI
+698 DLIPAI
-703 DVIVQIDALNTSK
+703 DVMVQISALSPSK

-722 VQKATG
+722 VVKAQE
-728 AYDALN
+728 AFN
-734 NIEPKLQDEVINYV
+734 KLGESLKAKVVNSQD
-748 HLTNAQGYINTA
+748 LTNAQGYINTA

-767 IALANEGPDTFVKK
+767 LALANEGPDTFVKK

-803 KMLSSYEKD
+803 KVLSSYEKD

-835 RVLDAR
+835 KVLDAR

-896 SLPAEKQQA
+896 ALPAEKQQA

-928 INLTEVQDA
+928 IKLTEVQDA

-951 KLSSNQK
+951 KLSSDQK

-988 PESTSFVSKVNS
+988 PESTNFVSKVNS
-1000 ARKAYDKLSKEQK
+1000 ARKAYDKLSKDQK

-1018 IDILLKFEPVSSVME
+1018 INILLKFEPVSNVME

-1085 VMQMIN
+1085 VMQMID
-1091 DLPSIDPKQYVKR
+1091 DLPSVDPKQYVKR

-1165 YDKLNADQRRY
+1165 YDKLNAEQRRY

-1227 ISNYS
+1227 ISNYA

>member
-1 MKMNTIIF
+1 M
-9 LYINDERVVRLNRK
+9 VRLNRK

-40 NAQENDA
+40 NAHA
-47 QSRVTTHTEQVA
+47 QDNEGQSHISIQSEKVA
-59 YTNEVAAATTREQLI
+59 YANEVAATIAREQLI

-82 NSSADDMVIAK
+82 NSSDNEMVIAD
-93 GDLQVLSAAG
+93 GDITIVQNSAD
-103 FNEHEVAFIEAKYR
+103 FNADEKAFIQAKYD
-117 YVEEQ
+117 YVVKQ
-122 RSLLS
+122 RLL
-127 ELQKLGKEMTGISF
+127 LKKLKEISDKMGTISY
-141 TSKTFIAEVAAYD
+141 TSKTFINDVKNVQSQYETFLGDESTATSYQYVQDQFNQVVLAA
-154 KKYDN
+154 
-159 FLNIG
+159 LNNG
-164 TDNLKAYVTV
+164 
-174 QKEFE
+174 
-179 AAVNEAL
+179 
-186 VNNAKDIASTIRGT
+186 AKDIASTVRGT
-200 SLQYGYTDAERNA
+200 VLQYGYDETARNV
-213 YFKGKGMDVDK
+213 YFKGKGMDVEK
-224 LNKLKVDATKA
+224 LSKLKVD
-235 EGVATELVLLVEL
+235 VAKVEPVITELDQLVEL
-248 LEKSSDYSA
+248 LEKSTDYSA
-257 VLPKINSF
+257 ISPGMNSF
-265 TANYN
+265 TTNYN
-270 GLTTE
+270 ALTAE
-275 QKKVIEAY
+275 QKKVVEAY
-283 NPNDDKVTPFKK
+283 NPNDDKITPFKK
-295 YKDALAGLSAL
+295 YKDALSGLSAL
-306 EKVTSSIAELKG
+306 DKVTSSIVQLKG

-327 SSLINAVAAIDKAY
+327 SSFISAVTAVEKAY
-341 NNLDAASKN
+341 NSLDAASKQ
-350 LVETEYKSIE
+350 LLKTEYESIA
-360 QYRQAANISKSI
+360 QYLKAANISKSI
-372 STLRVSKDDAYRI
+372 SGLRVSKEDVYRTTVKDI
-385 AVNELKTKYNGLTIN
+385 KAEYDLLTEG
-400 KEFVKNA
+400 KGFVKNIGDLDLA
-407 SELQSSIDNITV
+407 LANIAY
-419 AESIEALIKLIEPKA
+419 AEDIEGKIKAINVVEEA
-434 DSEKVA
+434 NKVA
-440 AIKAARAA
+440 AIKAAREA
-448 YDNPPAPTGITIN
+448 YNNPSGTNIN
-461 PSNVKKIVNNL
+461 ASNVKKIVNNL
-472 ADLTAWEKNLGAAL
+472 AELTAWEKNLGAAL

-493 SLNPAEKTFESKTLS
+493 SLDPAAKTFESKTLS
-508 AWTAFNKLNENDKA
+508 AWTAFNKLTENDQK

-527 AKLTLFQKYADLS
+527 TKLMLFQTYAEAS
-540 KTIHTLKPSADY
+540 KTINTLKPTADY
-552 SAQLAAIRNQV
+552 GTQLTKLKEKV
-563 DKLDAQGSGYEE
+563 EKLDTTLQGHET
-575 ALNNLKTQLIV
+575 ALTNLKTQLQN
-586 KIDALIDE
+586 KIDAL
-594 EKAVK
+594 VK
-599 EVIVEIDL
+599 EDEAVQAVITEIDL
-607 LDKNIAIEKIL
+607 LNSNIAIEKIL
-618 TARANYNALSPTA
+618 DARANYNALSPTA

-663 SSKSYISKVKSAYT
+663 SSKSYISKAKSAYT
-677 AYSKLDNANQEFV
+677 AYAKLDDKNKTFV
-690 LNYKGLSK
+690 QNYKDLK
-698 KVPVI
+698 DVIPTI
-703 DVIVQIDALNTSK
+703 DVMVQISALSPSK

-722 VQKATG
+722 VVKAQE
-728 AYDALN
+728 AFN
-734 NIEPKLQDEVINYV
+734 KLGESLKAKVVNSQD
-748 HLTNAQGYINTA
+748 LTNAQGYINSA

-835 RVLDAR
+835 KVLDAR

-896 SLPAEKQQA
+896 ALPAEKQQA

-928 INLTEVQDA
+928 IKLTEVQDA

-951 KLSSNQK
+951 KLSSDQK

-1000 ARKAYDKLSKEQK
+1000 ARKAYDKLSKDQK

-1018 IDILLKFEPVSSVME
+1018 INILLKFEPVSNVME

-1085 VMQMIN
+1085 VMQMID
-1091 DLPSIDPKQYVKR
+1091 DLPSVDPKQYVKR

-1153 DMNSQYQKILKA
+1153 DMDSQYQKILKA

-1227 ISNYS
+1227 ISNYA

>member
-1 MKMNTIIF
+1 M
-9 LYINDERVVRLNRK
+9 VRLNRK

-29 TGLLLAPTAIA
+29 TGLLLVPTAIA
-40 NAQENDA
+40 NAHA
-47 QSRVTTHTEQVA
+47 QDNEGQSHISIQSEKVA
-59 YTNEVAAATTREQLI
+59 YANEVAATIAREQLI

-82 NSSADDMVIAK
+82 NSSDNEMVIAD
-93 GDLQVLSAAG
+93 GDITIVQNSAD
-103 FNEHEVAFIEAKYR
+103 FNADEKAFIQAKYD
-117 YVEEQ
+117 YVVKQ
-122 RSLLS
+122 RLL
-127 ELQKLGKEMTGISF
+127 LKKLKEISDKMGTISY
-141 TSKTFIAEVAAYD
+141 TSKTFIHDVKNVQSQYETFLGDESTATSYQYVQDQFNQVVLAA
-154 KKYDN
+154 
-159 FLNIG
+159 LNNG
-164 TDNLKAYVTV
+164 
-174 QKEFE
+174 
-179 AAVNEAL
+179 
-186 VNNAKDIASTIRGT
+186 AKDIASTVRGT
-200 SLQYGYTDAERNA
+200 VLQYGYDEAARNV

-224 LNKLKVDATKA
+224 LSKLKVD
-235 EGVATELVLLVEL
+235 VAKVEPVITELDQLVEL
-248 LEKSSDYSA
+248 LEKSTDYSA
-257 VLPKINSF
+257 ISPGMNSF
-265 TANYN
+265 TTNYN
-270 GLTTE
+270 ALTAE
-275 QKKVIEAY
+275 QKKVVEAY
-283 NPNDDKVTPFKK
+283 NPNDDKITPFKK
-295 YKDALAGLSAL
+295 YKDALSGLSAL
-306 EKVTSSIAELKG
+306 DKVTSSIVQLKG

-327 SSLINAVAAIDKAY
+327 SSFISAVTAVEKAY
-341 NNLDAASKN
+341 NSLDAASKQ
-350 LVETEYKSIE
+350 LLKTEYESIA
-360 QYRQAANISKSI
+360 QYLKAANISKSI
-372 STLRVSKDDAYRI
+372 SGLRVSKEDVYRTTVKDI
-385 AVNELKTKYNGLTIN
+385 KAEYDLLTEG
-400 KEFVKNA
+400 KGFVKNIGDLDLA
-407 SELQSSIDNITV
+407 LANIAY
-419 AESIEALIKLIEPKA
+419 AEDIEGKIKAINVVEEA
-434 DSEKVA
+434 NKVA
-440 AIKAARAA
+440 AIKAAREA
-448 YDNPPAPTGITIN
+448 YNNPSGTNIN
-461 PSNVKKIVNNL
+461 ASNVKKIVNNL
-472 ADLTAWEKNLGAAL
+472 AELTAWEKNLGAAL

-493 SLNPAEKTFESKTLS
+493 SLDPTAKTFESKTLS
-508 AWTAFNKLNENDKA
+508 AWTAFNKLSENDKK

-527 AKLTLFQKYADLS
+527 TKLILFQTYAEAS
-540 KTIHTLKPSADY
+540 KTINTLKPTTDY
-552 SAQLAAIRNQV
+552 GTQLTKLKETV
-563 DKLDAQGSGYEE
+563 EKLDTTLQGHET
-575 ALNNLKTQLIV
+575 ALTNLKTQLQN
-586 KIDALIDE
+586 KIDAL
-594 EKAVK
+594 VK
-599 EVIVEIDL
+599 EEEAVQAVTTEIDML
-607 LDKNIAIEKIL
+607 NSNIAIEKIL
-618 TARANYNALSPTA
+618 DARAHYNALSSTA
-631 KKRVTNIKEL
+631 KKRVTNIKVL

-663 SSKSYISKVKSAYT
+663 SSKSYISKAKSAYT
-677 AYSKLDNANQEFV
+677 AYAKLDDKNKIFV
-690 LNYKGLSK
+690 QNYKDLK
-698 KVPVI
+698 DVIPAI
-703 DVIVQIDALNTSK
+703 DVMVQISALSPSK

-722 VQKATG
+722 VVKADE
-728 AYDALN
+728 AFN
-734 NIEPKLQDEVINYV
+734 KLGESLKAKVVNSED
-748 HLTNAQGYINTA
+748 LTKAQGYINTA

-835 RVLDAR
+835 KVLDAR

-896 SLPAEKQQA
+896 ALPAEKQQA

-928 INLTEVQDA
+928 IKLTEVQDA

-951 KLSSNQK
+951 KLSSDQK

-1000 ARKAYDKLSKEQK
+1000 ARKAYDKLSKDQK

-1018 IDILLKFEPVSSVME
+1018 INILLKFEPVSSVME

-1058 LPDDMKQY
+1058 LPGDMKQY

-1091 DLPSIDPKQYVKR
+1091 DLPSVDPKQYVKR

-1227 ISNYS
+1227 ISNYA

>member
-82 NSSADDMVIAK
+82 NSSDNELVIAD
-93 GDLQVLSAAG
+93 GDITIVQNSAD
-103 FNEHEVAFIEAKYR
+103 FNADEKAFIQAKYD
-117 YVEEQ
+117 YVVKQ
-122 RSLLS
+122 RLL
-127 ELQKLGKEMTGISF
+127 LKKLKEISDTMGTISY
-141 TSKTFIAEVAAYD
+141 TSKKFINDVKSVQSQYETFLGDESTATSYQYVQDQFNQVVLAA
-154 KKYDN
+154 
-159 FLNIG
+159 LNNG
-164 TDNLKAYVTV
+164 
-174 QKEFE
+174 
-179 AAVNEAL
+179 
-186 VNNAKDIASTIRGT
+186 AKDIASTVRGT
-200 SLQYGYTDAERNA
+200 VLQYGYDEVARNV

-224 LNKLKVDATKA
+224 LSKLKVDAAKA
-235 EGVATELVLLVEL
+235 AVVITELDQLVEL
-248 LEKSSDYSA
+248 LEKSTDYSA
-257 VLPKINSF
+257 ISPGMNSF
-265 TANYN
+265 TTNYN
-270 GLTTE
+270 ALTAE
-275 QKKVIEAY
+275 QKKVVEAY
-283 NPNDDKVTPFKK
+283 NPNDDKITPFKK
-295 YKDALAGLSAL
+295 YKDALSGLSAL
-306 EKVTSSIAELKG
+306 DKVTSSIAQLKG

-327 SSLINAVAAIDKAY
+327 SSFISAVTAVEKAY
-341 NNLDAASKN
+341 NSLDAASKQ
-350 LVETEYKSIE
+350 LLKTEYESIA
-360 QYRQAANISKSI
+360 QYLKAANISKSI
-372 STLRVSKDDAYRI
+372 SGLRVSKEDVYRTTVKDI
-385 AVNELKTKYNGLTIN
+385 KAEYDLLTEG
-400 KEFVKNA
+400 KGFVKNIGDLDLA
-407 SELQSSIDNITV
+407 LANIAY
-419 AESIEALIKLIEPKA
+419 AEDIEGKIKAINVVEEA
-434 DSEKVA
+434 NKVA
-440 AIKAARAA
+440 AIKAAREA
-448 YDNPPAPTGITIN
+448 YNNPSGANIN
-461 PSNVKKIVNNL
+461 ASNVKKIVNNL
-472 ADLTAWEKNLGAAL
+472 ADLTSWEKNLGAAL

-540 KTIHTLKPSADY
+540 KTINTLKPSADY

-599 EVIVEIDL
+599 EVIEEIDL

-663 SSKSYISKVKSAYT
+663 SSKSYISKAKSAYT

-728 AYDALN
+728 AYNALN

>member
-9 LYINDERVVRLNRK
+9 LYIKDERVVRLNRK

-47 QSRVTTHTEQVA
+47 QSRVSTQTEQVT
-59 YTNEVAAATTREQLI
+59 YMNEVAAATSREQLI
-74 AQFGKLSE
+74 AQYAKLSE
-82 NSSADDMVIAK
+82 NSSADEMVIAK
-93 GDLQVLSAAG
+93 GDLATLSEPE
-103 FNEHEVAFIEAKYR
+103 FHKDEIDFINAKYN

-122 RSLLS
+122 RRLLS
-127 ELQKLGKEMTGISF
+127 ELQLIGNEMNGIAY
-141 TSKTFIAEVAAYD
+141 TSKSFIKNVSDLE
-154 KKYDN
+154 KKYTE
-159 FLNIG
+159 FLNVG
-164 TDNLKAYVTV
+164 LQNKKSYFTV

-179 AAVNEAL
+179 TAVTAAL
-186 VNNAKDIASTIRGT
+186 VNNAKSIASTVRGT
-200 SLQYGYTDAERNA
+200 ALQYGYDEVARNV

-224 LNKLKVDATKA
+224 LSKLKVDAAKA
-235 EGVATELVLLVEL
+235 EDVITELDQLVEL
-248 LEKSSDYSA
+248 LEKSTDYSA
-257 VLPKINSF
+257 ISPGMNSF
-265 TANYN
+265 TTNYN
-270 GLTTE
+270 ALTAE
-275 QKKVIEAY
+275 QKKVVEAY
-283 NPNDDKVTPFKK
+283 NPNDDKITPFKK
-295 YKDALAGLSAL
+295 YKDALSGLSAL
-306 EKVTSSIAELKG
+306 DKVTSSIAQLKG

-327 SSLINAVAAIDKAY
+327 SSFISAVTAVEKAY
-341 NNLDAASKN
+341 NSLDAASKQ
-350 LVETEYKSIE
+350 LLKTEYESIA
-360 QYRQAANISKSI
+360 QYLKAANISKSI
-372 STLRVSKDDAYRI
+372 SGLRVSKEDVYRTTVKDI
-385 AVNELKTKYNGLTIN
+385 KAEYDLLTDG
-400 KEFVKNA
+400 KGFVKNIGDLDLA
-407 SELQSSIDNITV
+407 LANIAY
-419 AESIEALIKLIEPKA
+419 AEDIEGKIKAINVVEEA
-434 DSEKVA
+434 NKVA
-440 AIKAARAA
+440 AIKAAREA
-448 YDNPPAPTGITIN
+448 YNNPSGTNIN
-461 PSNVKKIVNNL
+461 ASNVKKIVNNL
-472 ADLTAWEKNLGAAL
+472 AELTAWEKNLGAAL

-493 SLNPAEKTFESKTLS
+493 SLDPAAKTFESKTLS
-508 AWTAFNKLNENDKA
+508 AWTAFNKLTENDQK

-527 AKLTLFQKYADLS
+527 TKLKLFQTYAEAS
-540 KTIHTLKPSADY
+540 KTINTLKPTTDY
-552 SAQLAAIRNQV
+552 GTQLTKLKETV
-563 DKLDAQGSGYEE
+563 EKLDTTLQGHET
-575 ALNNLKTQLIV
+575 ALTNLKTQLQN
-586 KIDALIDE
+586 KIDAL
-594 EKAVK
+594 VK
-599 EVIVEIDL
+599 EEEAVQAVTTEIDL
-607 LDKNIAIEKIL
+607 LNSNIAIEKIL
-618 TARANYNALSPTA
+618 DARAHYNALSSTA
-631 KKRVTNIKEL
+631 KKRVTNIKVL

-654 ISQFEKLDP
+654 ISLFEKLD
-663 SSKSYISKVKSAYT
+663 SNSKSYISKAKSAYT
-677 AYSKLDNANQEFV
+677 AYAKLDDKNKTFV
-690 LNYKGLSK
+690 QNYKDLK
-698 KVPVI
+698 DVIPAI
-703 DVIVQIDALNTSK
+703 DVMVQISALSPSK

-722 VQKATG
+722 VVKAQE
-728 AYDALN
+728 AFN
-734 NIEPKLQDEVINYV
+734 KLGESLKAKVVNSQD
-748 HLTNAQGYINTA
+748 LTNAQGYINSA

-835 RVLDAR
+835 KVLDAR

-896 SLPAEKQQA
+896 ALPAEKQQA

-928 INLTEVQDA
+928 IKLTEVQDA

-951 KLSSNQK
+951 KLSSDQK

-988 PESTSFVSKVNS
+988 PESTNFVSKVNS
-1000 ARKAYDKLSKEQK
+1000 ARKAYDKLSKDQK

-1018 IDILLKFEPVSSVME
+1018 INILLKFEPVSNVME

-1085 VMQMIN
+1085 VMQMID
-1091 DLPSIDPKQYVKR
+1091 DLPSVDPKQYVKR

-1227 ISNYS
+1227 ISNYA

>member
-47 QSRVTTHTEQVA
+47 QSRVTTQTEHVT
-59 YTNEVAAATTREQLI
+59 YMNEVAAATSREQLI
-74 AQFGKLSE
+74 AQYAKLSE
-82 NSSADDMVIAK
+82 NSSADEMVIAK
-93 GDLQVLSAAG
+93 GDLATLSEPE
-103 FNEHEVAFIEAKYR
+103 FHKDEIDFINAKYN

-122 RSLLS
+122 RRLLS
-127 ELQKLGKEMTGISF
+127 ELQLIGNEMNGIAY
-141 TSKTFIAEVAAYD
+141 TSKSFIKNVSDLE
-154 KKYDN
+154 KKYTE
-159 FLNIG
+159 FLNVG
-164 TDNLKAYVTV
+164 LQNKKSYFTV

-179 AAVNEAL
+179 TAVTAAL
-186 VNNAKDIASTIRGT
+186 VNNAKSIASTVRGT
-200 SLQYGYTDAERNA
+200 ALQYGYDDVARNV
-213 YFKGKGMDVDK
+213 YFKGKGMDIDK
-224 LNKLKVDATKA
+224 LTKLKNDAAKA
-235 EGVATELVLLVEL
+235 EAVTTELDQLVEL
-248 LEKSSDYSA
+248 LEKSTDYSA
-257 VLPKINSF
+257 ISPGMNSF
-265 TANYN
+265 TTNYN
-270 GLTTE
+270 ALTAE
-275 QKKVIEAY
+275 QKKVVEAY
-283 NPNDDKVTPFKK
+283 NPNDDKITPFKK
-295 YKDALAGLSAL
+295 YKDALSGLSAL
-306 EKVTSSIAELKG
+306 DKVTSSIVQLKG

-327 SSLINAVAAIDKAY
+327 SSFISAVTAVEKAY
-341 NNLDAASKN
+341 NSLDAASKQ
-350 LVETEYKSIE
+350 LLKTEYESIA
-360 QYRQAANISKSI
+360 QYLKAANISKSI
-372 STLRVSKDDAYRI
+372 SGLRVSKEDVYRTTVKDI
-385 AVNELKTKYNGLTIN
+385 KAEYDLLTEG
-400 KEFVKNA
+400 KGFVKNIGDLDLA
-407 SELQSSIDNITV
+407 LANIAY
-419 AESIEALIKLIEPKA
+419 AEDIEGKIKAINVVEEA
-434 DSEKVA
+434 NKVA
-440 AIKAARAA
+440 AIKAAREA
-448 YDNPPAPTGITIN
+448 YNNPSGTNIN
-461 PSNVKKIVNNL
+461 ASNVKKIVNNL
-472 ADLTAWEKNLGAAL
+472 AELTAWEKNLGAAL

-493 SLNPAEKTFESKTLS
+493 SLDPAAKTFESKTLS
-508 AWTAFNKLNENDKA
+508 AWTAFNKLTENDQK

-527 AKLTLFQKYADLS
+527 TKLKLFQTYAEAS
-540 KTIHTLKPSADY
+540 KTINTLKPTADY
-552 SAQLAAIRNQV
+552 GTQLTKLKEKV
-563 DKLDAQGSGYEE
+563 EKLDTTLQGHET
-575 ALNNLKTQLIV
+575 ALTNLKTHLQN
-586 KIDALIDE
+586 KIDAL
-594 EKAVK
+594 VK
-599 EVIVEIDL
+599 EDEAVQAVTTEIDL
-607 LDKNIAIEKIL
+607 LNSNIAIEKIL
-618 TARANYNALSPTA
+618 DARAHYNALSPTA

-663 SSKSYISKVKSAYT
+663 SSKSYISKAKSAYT
-677 AYSKLDNANQEFV
+677 AYAKLDDKNKTFV
-690 LNYKGLSK
+690 QNYKDLK
-698 KVPVI
+698 DVIPAI
-703 DVIVQIDALNTSK
+703 DVMVQISALSPSK

-722 VQKATG
+722 VVKAQE
-728 AYDALN
+728 AFN
-734 NIEPKLQDEVINYV
+734 KLGESLKAKVVNSQD
-748 HLTNAQGYINTA
+748 LTNAQGYINTA

-835 RVLDAR
+835 KVLDAR

-928 INLTEVQDA
+928 IKLTEVQDA

-951 KLSSNQK
+951 KLSSDQK

-1000 ARKAYDKLSKEQK
+1000 ARKAYDKLSKDQK

-1018 IDILLKFEPVSSVME
+1018 INILLKFEPVSNVME

-1058 LPDDMKQY
+1058 LPEDMKQY

-1085 VMQMIN
+1085 VMQMID
-1091 DLPSIDPKQYVKR
+1091 DLPSVDPKQYVKR

-1227 ISNYS
+1227 ISNYA

>member
-40 NAQENDA
+40 NAHA
-47 QSRVTTHTEQVA
+47 QDNEGQAHISIQSEKVA
-59 YTNEVAAATTREQLI
+59 YANEVAATIAREQLI

-82 NSSADDMVIAK
+82 NSSDNEMVIAD
-93 GDLQVLSAAG
+93 GDITIVQNSAD
-103 FNEHEVAFIEAKYR
+103 FNADEKAFIQAKYD
-117 YVEEQ
+117 YVVKQ
-122 RSLLS
+122 RLL
-127 ELQKLGKEMTGISF
+127 LKKLKEISDKMGTISY
-141 TSKTFIAEVAAYD
+141 TSKTFINDVKNVQSQYETFLGDESTATSYQYVQDQFNQVVLAA
-154 KKYDN
+154 
-159 FLNIG
+159 LNNG
-164 TDNLKAYVTV
+164 
-174 QKEFE
+174 
-179 AAVNEAL
+179 
-186 VNNAKDIASTIRGT
+186 AKDIASTVRGT
-200 SLQYGYTDAERNA
+200 VLQYGYDEIARNV

-224 LNKLKVDATKA
+224 LSKLKVD
-235 EGVATELVLLVEL
+235 VAKVEPVITELDQLVEL
-248 LEKSSDYSA
+248 LEKSTDYSA
-257 VLPKINSF
+257 ISPGMNSF
-265 TANYN
+265 TTNYN
-270 GLTTE
+270 ALTAE
-275 QKKVIEAY
+275 QKKVVEAY
-283 NPNDDKVTPFKK
+283 NPNDDKITPFKK
-295 YKDALAGLSAL
+295 YKDALSGLSAL
-306 EKVTSSIAELKG
+306 DKVTSSIVQLKG

-327 SSLINAVAAIDKAY
+327 SSFISAVTAVEKAY
-341 NNLDAASKN
+341 NSLDAASKQ
-350 LVETEYKSIE
+350 LLKTEYESIA
-360 QYRQAANISKSI
+360 QYLKAANISKSI
-372 STLRVSKDDAYRI
+372 SGLRVSKEDVYRTTVKDI
-385 AVNELKTKYNGLTIN
+385 KAEYDLLTEG
-400 KEFVKNA
+400 KGFVKNIGDLDLA
-407 SELQSSIDNITV
+407 LANIAY
-419 AESIEALIKLIEPKA
+419 AEDIEGKIKAINVVEEA
-434 DSEKVA
+434 NKVA
-440 AIKAARAA
+440 AIKAAREA
-448 YDNPPAPTGITIN
+448 YNNPSGTNIN
-461 PSNVKKIVNNL
+461 GSNVKKIVNNL
-472 ADLTAWEKNLGAAL
+472 AELTAWEKNLGAAL

-493 SLNPAEKTFESKTLS
+493 SLDPTAKNFESKTLS
-508 AWTAFNKLNENDKA
+508 AWTAYNKLSENDKK

-527 AKLTLFQKYADLS
+527 TKLTLFQKYADIS
-540 KTIHTLKPSADY
+540 KKIATLKPTADY
-552 SAQLAAIRNQV
+552 STQLASLKNLV
-563 DKLDAQGSGYEE
+563 DQLDATGSGYEM
-575 ALNNLKTQLIV
+575 ALNNLKTKLTEEL
-586 KIDALIDE
+586 KALTDE
-594 EKAVK
+594 ETAVEQVTEK
-599 EVIVEIDL
+599 ITNLGASTNV
-607 LDKNIAIEKIL
+607 AIEEIL
-618 TARANYNALSPTA
+618 AARSAYNALSTTA
-631 KKRVTNIKEL
+631 KKRVTNIKVL

-654 ISQFEKLDP
+654 ISLFEKLD
-663 SSKSYISKVKSAYT
+663 SNSKSYISKAKSAYM
-677 AYSKLDNANQEFV
+677 AYAKLDD
-690 LNYKGLSK
+690 NYKTFVQNYKDLK
-698 KVPVI
+698 DVIPAI
-703 DVIVQIDALNTSK
+703 DVMVQISALSPSK

-722 VQKATG
+722 VVKAQE
-728 AYDALN
+728 AFN
-734 NIEPKLQDEVINYV
+734 KLGESLKAKVVNSQD
-748 HLTNAQGYINTA
+748 LTNAQGYINSA

-835 RVLDAR
+835 KVLDAR
-841 KAYNALDQVSQKRVT
+841 KAYNALEQVSQKRVT

-928 INLTEVQDA
+928 IKLTEVQDA

-951 KLSSNQK
+951 KLSSDQK

-1000 ARKAYDKLSKEQK
+1000 ARKAYDKLSKDQK

-1018 IDILLKFEPVSSVME
+1018 INILLKFEPVSNVME

>member
-40 NAQENDA
+40 NAHA
-47 QSRVTTHTEQVA
+47 QDNEGQSHISIQSEKVA
-59 YTNEVAAATTREQLI
+59 YANEVAATIAREQLI

-82 NSSADDMVIAK
+82 NSSDNEMVIAD
-93 GDLQVLSAAG
+93 GDITIVQNSAD
-103 FNEHEVAFIEAKYR
+103 FNADEKAFIQAKYD
-117 YVEEQ
+117 YVVKQ
-122 RSLLS
+122 RLL
-127 ELQKLGKEMTGISF
+127 LKKLKEISDKMGTISY
-141 TSKTFIAEVAAYD
+141 TSKTFINDVKNVQSQYETFLGDESTATSYQYVQDQFNQVVLAA
-154 KKYDN
+154 
-159 FLNIG
+159 LNNG
-164 TDNLKAYVTV
+164 
-174 QKEFE
+174 
-179 AAVNEAL
+179 
-186 VNNAKDIASTIRGT
+186 AKDIASTVRGT
-200 SLQYGYTDAERNA
+200 VLQYGYDETARNV

-224 LNKLKVDATKA
+224 LSKLKVD
-235 EGVATELVLLVEL
+235 VAKVEPVITELNQLVEL
-248 LEKSSDYSA
+248 LEKSTDYSA
-257 VLPKINSF
+257 ISPGMNSF
-265 TANYN
+265 TTNYN
-270 GLTTE
+270 ALTAE
-275 QKKVIEAY
+275 QKKVVEAY
-283 NPNDDKVTPFKK
+283 NPNDDKITPFKK
-295 YKDALAGLSAL
+295 YKDALSGLSAL
-306 EKVTSSIAELKG
+306 DKVTSSIVQLKG

-327 SSLINAVAAIDKAY
+327 SSFISAVTAVEKAY
-341 NNLDAASKN
+341 NSLDAASKQ
-350 LVETEYKSIE
+350 LLKTEYESIA
-360 QYRQAANISKSI
+360 QYLKAANISKII
-372 STLRVSKDDAYRI
+372 SGLRVSKEDVYRTTVKDI
-385 AVNELKTKYNGLTIN
+385 KAEYDLLTEG
-400 KEFVKNA
+400 KGFVKNIGDLDLA
-407 SELQSSIDNITV
+407 LANIAY
-419 AESIEALIKLIEPKA
+419 AEDIEGKIKAINVVEEA
-434 DSEKVA
+434 NKVA
-440 AIKAARAA
+440 AIKAAREA
-448 YDNPPAPTGITIN
+448 YNNPSGTNIN
-461 PSNVKKIVNNL
+461 ASNVKKIVNNL

-493 SLNPAEKTFESKTLS
+493 SLDPTAKTFESKTLS
-508 AWTAFNKLNENDKA
+508 AWTAFNKLSENDKK

-527 AKLTLFQKYADLS
+527 TKLILFQTYAEAS
-540 KTIHTLKPSADY
+540 KTINTLKPTTDY
-552 SAQLAAIRNQV
+552 GTQLTKLKETV
-563 DKLDAQGSGYEE
+563 EKLDTTLQGYET
-575 ALNNLKTQLIV
+575 ALTNLKTQLQN
-586 KIDALIDE
+586 KIDAL
-594 EKAVK
+594 VK
-599 EVIVEIDL
+599 EEEAVQAVTTEIDL
-607 LDKNIAIEKIL
+607 LNSNIAIEKIL
-618 TARANYNALSPTA
+618 DARAHYNALSTTA
-631 KKRVTNIKEL
+631 KKRVTNIKVL

-663 SSKSYISKVKSAYT
+663 SSKSYISKAKSAYT
-677 AYSKLDNANQEFV
+677 AYAKLDDKNKIFV
-690 LNYKGLSK
+690 QNYKDLK
-698 KVPVI
+698 DVIPAI
-703 DVIVQIDALNTSK
+703 DVMVQISTLSPSK

-722 VQKATG
+722 VVKADE
-728 AYDALN
+728 AFN
-734 NIEPKLQDEVINYV
+734 KLGESLKAKVVNSED
-748 HLTNAQGYINTA
+748 LTKAQGYINTA

-835 RVLDAR
+835 KVLDAR

-896 SLPAEKQQA
+896 ALPAEKQQA

-928 INLTEVQDA
+928 IKLTEVQDA

-951 KLSSNQK
+951 KLSSDQK

-1000 ARKAYDKLSKEQK
+1000 ARKAYDKLSKDQK

-1018 IDILLKFEPVSSVME
+1018 INILLKFEPVSSVME

-1058 LPDDMKQY
+1058 LPGDMKQY

-1091 DLPSIDPKQYVKR
+1091 DLPSVDPKQYVKR
-1104 IQEIRAAYNALPK
+1104 IQEIRAAYNVLPK

>member
-1 MKMNTIIF
+1 M
-9 LYINDERVVRLNRK
+9 VRLNRK

-47 QSRVTTHTEQVA
+47 QSRVSTQTEQVT
-59 YTNEVAAATTREQLI
+59 YMNEVAAATSREQLI
-74 AQFGKLSE
+74 AQYAKLSE
-82 NSSADDMVIAK
+82 NSSADEMVIAK
-93 GDLQVLSAAG
+93 GDLATLSEPEFHKDEIG
-103 FNEHEVAFIEAKYR
+103 FINAKYN

-122 RSLLS
+122 RRLLS
-127 ELQKLGKEMTGISF
+127 ELQLIGNEMNGIAY
-141 TSKTFIAEVAAYD
+141 TSKSFIKNVSDLE
-154 KKYDN
+154 KKYTE
-159 FLNIG
+159 FLNVG
-164 TDNLKAYVTV
+164 LQNKKSYFTV

-179 AAVNEAL
+179 TAVTAAL
-186 VNNAKDIASTIRGT
+186 VNNAKSIASTVRGT
-200 SLQYGYTDAERNA
+200 ALQYGYDDVARNV
-213 YFKGKGMDVDK
+213 YFKGKGMDIDK
-224 LNKLKVDATKA
+224 LTKLKNDAAKA
-235 EGVATELVLLVEL
+235 EAVTTELEQLVEL
-248 LEKSSDYSA
+248 LEKSTDYSA
-257 VLPKINSF
+257 ISPGMNSF
-265 TANYN
+265 TTNYN
-270 GLTTE
+270 ALTAE
-275 QKKVIEAY
+275 QKKVVEAY
-283 NPNDDKVTPFKK
+283 NPNDDKITPFKK
-295 YKDALAGLSAL
+295 YKDALSGLSAL
-306 EKVTSSIAELKG
+306 DKVTSSIVQLKG

-327 SSLINAVAAIDKAY
+327 SSFISAVTAVEKAY
-341 NNLDAASKN
+341 NSLDAASKQ
-350 LVETEYKSIE
+350 LLKTEYESIA
-360 QYRQAANISKSI
+360 QYLKAANISKSI
-372 STLRVSKDDAYRI
+372 SGLRVSKEDVYRTTVKDI
-385 AVNELKTKYNGLTIN
+385 KAEYDLLTEG
-400 KEFVKNA
+400 KGFVKNIGDLDLA
-407 SELQSSIDNITV
+407 LANIAY
-419 AESIEALIKLIEPKA
+419 AEDIEGKIKAINVVEEA
-434 DSEKVA
+434 NKVA
-440 AIKAARAA
+440 AIKAAREA
-448 YDNPPAPTGITIN
+448 YNNPSGTNIN
-461 PSNVKKIVNNL
+461 ASNVKKIVNNL
-472 ADLTAWEKNLGAAL
+472 AELTAWEKNLGAAL

-493 SLNPAEKTFESKTLS
+493 SLDPAAKTFESKTLS
-508 AWTAFNKLNENDKA
+508 AWTAFNKLTENDQK

-527 AKLTLFQKYADLS
+527 TKLMLFQTYAEAS
-540 KTIHTLKPSADY
+540 KTINTLKPTADY
-552 SAQLAAIRNQV
+552 GTQLTKLKETV
-563 DKLDAQGSGYEE
+563 EKLDTTLQVYET
-575 ALNNLKTQLIV
+575 ALTNLKTQLQN
-586 KIDALIDE
+586 KIDAL
-594 EKAVK
+594 VK
-599 EVIVEIDL
+599 EEEAVQAVITEIDL
-607 LDKNIAIEKIL
+607 LNSDIAIEKIL
-618 TARANYNALSPTA
+618 DARAHYNALSPTA
-631 KKRVTNIKEL
+631 KKRVTNIKVL

-663 SSKSYISKVKSAYT
+663 SSKSYISKAKSAYT
-677 AYSKLDNANQEFV
+677 AYAKLDDKNKIFV
-690 LNYKGLSK
+690 QNYKDLK
-698 KVPVI
+698 DVIPAI
-703 DVIVQIDALNTSK
+703 DVMVQISALSPSK

-722 VQKATG
+722 VVKAQE
-728 AYDALN
+728 AFN
-734 NIEPKLQDEVINYV
+734 KLGESLKAKVVNSQD
-748 HLTNAQGYINTA
+748 LTNAQGYINSA

-835 RVLDAR
+835 KVLDAR

-896 SLPAEKQQA
+896 ALPAEKQQA

-928 INLTEVQDA
+928 IKLTEVQDA

-951 KLSSNQK
+951 KLSSDQK

-983 INELD
+983 INELE

-1000 ARKAYDKLSKEQK
+1000 ARKAYDKLSKDQK

-1018 IDILLKFEPVSSVME
+1018 INILLKFEPVSNVME

-1085 VMQMIN
+1085 VMQMID

-1227 ISNYS
+1227 ISNYA

>member
-1 MKMNTIIF
+1 M
-9 LYINDERVVRLNRK
+9 VRLNRK

-29 TGLLLAPTAIA
+29 TGLLLVPTAIA
-40 NAQENDA
+40 NAHA
-47 QSRVTTHTEQVA
+47 QDNEGQSHISIQSEKVA
-59 YTNEVAAATTREQLI
+59 YANEVAATIAREQLI

-82 NSSADDMVIAK
+82 NSSDNEMVIAD
-93 GDLQVLSAAG
+93 GDITIVQNSAD
-103 FNEHEVAFIEAKYR
+103 FNADEKAFIQAKYD
-117 YVEEQ
+117 YVVKQ
-122 RSLLS
+122 RLL
-127 ELQKLGKEMTGISF
+127 LKKLKEISDKMGTISY
-141 TSKTFIAEVAAYD
+141 TSKTFINDVKNVQSQYETFLGDESTATSYQYVQDQFNQVVLAA
-154 KKYDN
+154 
-159 FLNIG
+159 LNNG
-164 TDNLKAYVTV
+164 
-174 QKEFE
+174 
-179 AAVNEAL
+179 
-186 VNNAKDIASTIRGT
+186 AKDIASTVRGT
-200 SLQYGYTDAERNA
+200 VLQYGYDETARNV

-224 LNKLKVDATKA
+224 LSKLKVD
-235 EGVATELVLLVEL
+235 VAKVEPVITELDQLVEL
-248 LEKSSDYSA
+248 LEKSTDYSA
-257 VLPKINSF
+257 ISPRMNSF
-265 TANYN
+265 TTNYN
-270 GLTTE
+270 ALTAE
-275 QKKVIEAY
+275 QKKVVEAY
-283 NPNDDKVTPFKK
+283 NPNDDKITPFKK
-295 YKDALAGLSAL
+295 YKDALSGLSAL
-306 EKVTSSIAELKG
+306 DKVTSSIAQLKG

-327 SSLINAVAAIDKAY
+327 SSFISAVTAVEKAY
-341 NNLDAASKN
+341 NSLDAASKQ
-350 LVETEYKSIE
+350 LLKTEYESIA
-360 QYRQAANISKSI
+360 QYLKAANISKSI
-372 STLRVSKDDAYRI
+372 SGLRVSKEDVYRTTVKDI
-385 AVNELKTKYNGLTIN
+385 KAEYDLLTEG
-400 KEFVKNA
+400 KGFVKNIGDLDLA
-407 SELQSSIDNITV
+407 LANIAY
-419 AESIEALIKLIEPKA
+419 AEDIEGKIKAINVVEEA
-434 DSEKVA
+434 NKVA
-440 AIKAARAA
+440 AIKAAREA
-448 YDNPPAPTGITIN
+448 YNNPSGTNIN
-461 PSNVKKIVNNL
+461 ASNVKKIVNNL
-472 ADLTAWEKNLGAAL
+472 AELTAWEKNLGAAL

-493 SLNPAEKTFESKTLS
+493 SLDPAAKTFESKTLT
-508 AWTAFNKLNENDKA
+508 AWTAFNKLTENDQK

-527 AKLTLFQKYADLS
+527 TKLKLFQTYAEAS
-540 KTIHTLKPSADY
+540 KTINTLKPTTDY
-552 SAQLAAIRNQV
+552 GTQLTKLKETV
-563 DKLDAQGSGYEE
+563 EKLDTTLQGHET
-575 ALNNLKTQLIV
+575 ALTNLKTQLQN
-586 KIDALIDE
+586 KIDAL
-594 EKAVK
+594 VK
-599 EVIVEIDL
+599 EEEAVQAVTTEIDL
-607 LDKNIAIEKIL
+607 LNSNIAIEKIL
-618 TARANYNALSPTA
+618 DARAHYNALSSTA
-631 KKRVTNIKEL
+631 KKRVTNIKVL

-654 ISQFEKLDP
+654 ISLFEKLD
-663 SSKSYISKVKSAYT
+663 SNSKSYISKAKSAYT
-677 AYSKLDNANQEFV
+677 AYAKLDDKNKTFV
-690 LNYKGLSK
+690 QNYKDLK
-698 KVPVI
+698 DVIPTI
-703 DVIVQIDALNTSK
+703 DVMVQISALSPSK

-722 VQKATG
+722 VVKAQE
-728 AYDALN
+728 AFN
-734 NIEPKLQDEVINYV
+734 KLGESLKAKVVNSQD
-748 HLTNAQGYINTA
+748 LTNAQGYINTA

-835 RVLDAR
+835 KVLDAR

-856 NYANLTAVEDVA
+856 NYSNLTAVEDVA

-928 INLTEVQDA
+928 IKLTEVQDA

-951 KLSSNQK
+951 KLSSDQK

-988 PESTSFVSKVNS
+988 PESTNFVSKVNS
-1000 ARKAYDKLSKEQK
+1000 ARKAYDKLSKDQK

-1018 IDILLKFEPVSSVME
+1018 INILLKFEPVSNVME

-1085 VMQMIN
+1085 VMQMID
-1091 DLPSIDPKQYVKR
+1091 DLPSVDPKQYVKR

-1165 YDKLNADQRRY
+1165 YDKLNAEQRRY

-1227 ISNYS
+1227 ISNYA

>member
-29 TGLLLAPTAIA
+29 TGLLLVPTAIA

-47 QSRVTTHTEQVA
+47 QSRVSTQTEQVT
-59 YTNEVAAATTREQLI
+59 YMNEVAAATSREQLI
-74 AQFGKLSE
+74 AQYAKLSE
-82 NSSADDMVIAK
+82 NSSADEMVIAK
-93 GDLQVLSAAG
+93 GDLATLSEPE
-103 FNEHEVAFIEAKYR
+103 FHKDEIDFINAKYN

-122 RSLLS
+122 RRLLS
-127 ELQKLGKEMTGISF
+127 ELQLIGNEMNGIAY
-141 TSKTFIAEVAAYD
+141 TSKSFIKNVSDLE
-154 KKYDN
+154 KKYTE
-159 FLNIG
+159 FLNVG
-164 TDNLKAYVTV
+164 LQNKKSYFTV

-179 AAVNEAL
+179 TAVTAAL
-186 VNNAKDIASTIRGT
+186 VNNAKSIASTVRGT
-200 SLQYGYTDAERNA
+200 ALQYGYDDVARNV
-213 YFKGKGMDVDK
+213 YFKGKGMDIDK
-224 LNKLKVDATKA
+224 LTKLKNDAAKA
-235 EGVATELVLLVEL
+235 EAVITELDQLVKL
-248 LEKSSDYSA
+248 LEKSTDYSA
-257 VLPKINSF
+257 ISPGMNSF
-265 TANYN
+265 TTNYN
-270 GLTTE
+270 ALTAE
-275 QKKVIEAY
+275 QKKVVEAY
-283 NPNDDKVTPFKK
+283 NPNDDKITPFKK
-295 YKDALAGLSAL
+295 YKDALSGLSAL
-306 EKVTSSIAELKG
+306 DKVTSSIVQLKG
-318 KQPADFTSA
+318 KQSTDFTSA
-327 SSLINAVAAIDKAY
+327 SSFISAVMAVEKAY
-341 NNLDAASKN
+341 NSLDAASKQ
-350 LVETEYKSIE
+350 LLKTEYESIA
-360 QYRQAANISKSI
+360 QYLKAANISKSI
-372 STLRVSKDDAYRI
+372 SGLRVSKEDVYRTTVKDI
-385 AVNELKTKYNGLTIN
+385 KAEYDLLTEG
-400 KEFVKNA
+400 KGFVKNIGDLDLA
-407 SELQSSIDNITV
+407 LANIAY
-419 AESIEALIKLIEPKA
+419 AEDIEGKIKAINVVEEA
-434 DSEKVA
+434 NKVA
-440 AIKAARAA
+440 AIKAAREA
-448 YDNPPAPTGITIN
+448 YNNPSGTNIN
-461 PSNVKKIVNNL
+461 ASNVKKIVNNL
-472 ADLTAWEKNLGAAL
+472 AELTAWEKNLGAAL

-493 SLNPAEKTFESKTLS
+493 SLDPTAKTFESKTLS
-508 AWTAFNKLNENDKA
+508 AWTAFNKLSENDKK
-522 LVQGA
+522 LVQGST
-527 AKLTLFQKYADLS
+527 KLILFQTYAEAS
-540 KTIHTLKPSADY
+540 KTINTLKPTADY
-552 SAQLAAIRNQV
+552 GTQLTKLKETV
-563 DKLDAQGSGYEE
+563 EKLDTTLQGHET
-575 ALNNLKTQLIV
+575 ALTNLKTQLQN
-586 KIDALIDE
+586 KIDAL
-594 EKAVK
+594 VK
-599 EVIVEIDL
+599 EEEAVQAVITEIDL
-607 LDKNIAIEKIL
+607 LNSDIAIEKIL
-618 TARANYNALSPTA
+618 DARAHYNALSPTA
-631 KKRVTNIKEL
+631 KKRVTNIKVL

-663 SSKSYISKVKSAYT
+663 SSKSYISKAKSAYT
-677 AYSKLDNANQEFV
+677 AYAKLDDKNKTFV
-690 LNYKGLSK
+690 QNYKDLK
-698 KVPVI
+698 DVIPAI
-703 DVIVQIDALNTSK
+703 DVMVQISALSPSK

-722 VQKATG
+722 VVKAQE
-728 AYDALN
+728 AFN
-734 NIEPKLQDEVINYV
+734 KLGESLKAKVVNSQD
-748 HLTNAQGYINTA
+748 LTNAQGYINTA

-835 RVLDAR
+835 KVLDAR

-896 SLPAEKQQA
+896 ALPAEKQQA

-928 INLTEVQDA
+928 IKLTEVQDA

-951 KLSSNQK
+951 KLSSDQK

-1000 ARKAYDKLSKEQK
+1000 ARKAYDKLSKDQK

-1018 IDILLKFEPVSSVME
+1018 INILLKFEPVSNVME

-1085 VMQMIN
+1085 VMQMI
-1091 DLPSIDPKQYVKR
+1091 DELPSVDPKQYVKR

-1227 ISNYS
+1227 ISNYA

>member
-59 YTNEVAAATTREQLI
+59 YMNEVAAATTREQLI

-82 NSSADDMVIAK
+82 NSSDNELVIAD
-93 GDLQVLSAAG
+93 GDITIVQNSAD
-103 FNEHEVAFIEAKYR
+103 FNADEKAFIQAKYD
-117 YVEEQ
+117 YVVKQ
-122 RSLLS
+122 RLL
-127 ELQKLGKEMTGISF
+127 LKKLKEISDTMGTISY
-141 TSKTFIAEVAAYD
+141 TSKTFINDVKSVQSQYETFLGDESTATSYQYVQDQFNQVVLAA
-154 KKYDN
+154 
-159 FLNIG
+159 LNNG
-164 TDNLKAYVTV
+164 
-174 QKEFE
+174 
-179 AAVNEAL
+179 
-186 VNNAKDIASTIRGT
+186 AKDIASTVRGT
-200 SLQYGYTDAERNA
+200 VLQYGYDEVARNV

-224 LNKLKVDATKA
+224 LSKLKVDAAKA
-235 EGVATELVLLVEL
+235 AVVITELDQLVEL
-248 LEKSSDYSA
+248 LEKSTDYSA
-257 VLPKINSF
+257 ISPGMNSF
-265 TANYN
+265 TTNYN
-270 GLTTE
+270 ALTAE
-275 QKKVIEAY
+275 QKKVVEAY
-283 NPNDDKVTPFKK
+283 NPNDDKITPFKK
-295 YKDALAGLSAL
+295 YKDALSGLSAL
-306 EKVTSSIAELKG
+306 DKVTSSIAQLKG

-327 SSLINAVAAIDKAY
+327 SSFISAVTAVEKAY
-341 NNLDAASKN
+341 NSLDAASKQ
-350 LVETEYKSIE
+350 LLKTEYESIA
-360 QYRQAANISKSI
+360 QYLKAANISKSI
-372 STLRVSKDDAYRI
+372 SGLRVSKEDVYRTTVKDI
-385 AVNELKTKYNGLTIN
+385 KAEYDLLTEG
-400 KEFVKNA
+400 KGFVKNIGDLDLA
-407 SELQSSIDNITV
+407 LANIAY
-419 AESIEALIKLIEPKA
+419 AEDIEGKIKAINVVEEA
-434 DSEKVA
+434 NKVA
-440 AIKAARAA
+440 AIKAAREA
-448 YDNPPAPTGITIN
+448 YNNPSGANIN
-461 PSNVKKIVNNL
+461 ASNVKKIVNNL
-472 ADLTAWEKNLGAAL
+472 ADLTSWEKNLGAAL

-540 KTIHTLKPSADY
+540 KTINTLKPSADY

-599 EVIVEIDL
+599 EVIEEIDL

-663 SSKSYISKVKSAYT
+663 SSKSYISKAKSAYT

-728 AYDALN
+728 AYNALN

-928 INLTEVQDA
+928 INLTEVQDT

>member
-40 NAQENDA
+40 NAHA
-47 QSRVTTHTEQVA
+47 QDNEGQSHISIQSEKVA
-59 YTNEVAAATTREQLI
+59 YANEVAATIAREQLI

-82 NSSADDMVIAK
+82 NSSDNEMVIAD
-93 GDLQVLSAAG
+93 GDITIVQNSAD
-103 FNEHEVAFIEAKYR
+103 FNADEKAFIQAKYD
-117 YVEEQ
+117 YVVKQ
-122 RSLLS
+122 RLL
-127 ELQKLGKEMTGISF
+127 LKKLKEISDKMS
-141 TSKTFIAEVAAYD
+141 TISYSSKTFIQDVKNVQSQYETFLGDESTATSYQYVQDQFNQVVLAA
-154 KKYDN
+154 
-159 FLNIG
+159 LNNG
-164 TDNLKAYVTV
+164 
-174 QKEFE
+174 
-179 AAVNEAL
+179 
-186 VNNAKDIASTIRGT
+186 AKDIASTVRGT
-200 SLQYGYTDAERNA
+200 VLQYGYDEAARNI

-224 LNKLKVDATKA
+224 LSKLKVDAAKA
-235 EGVATELVLLVEL
+235 EAVTTELDKLVEL
-248 LEKSSDYSA
+248 LEKYTDYSA
-257 VLPKINSF
+257 ISPSMNSF
-265 TANYN
+265 TTNYN
-270 GLTTE
+270 ALTAE
-275 QKKVIEAY
+275 QKKVVEAY
-283 NPNDDKVTPFKK
+283 NPKDDKITPFKK
-295 YKDALAGLSAL
+295 YKDALSGLSAL
-306 EKVTSSIAELKG
+306 DKVTSSIAQLKG

-327 SSLINAVAAIDKAY
+327 SSFISAVTAVEKAY
-341 NNLDAASKN
+341 NSLDAASKQ
-350 LVETEYKSIE
+350 LLKTEYESIA
-360 QYRQAANISKSI
+360 QYLKAANISKSI
-372 STLRVSKDDAYRI
+372 SGLRVSKEDVYRTTVKDI
-385 AVNELKTKYNGLTIN
+385 KAEYDLLTDG
-400 KEFVKNA
+400 KGFVKNIGDLDLA
-407 SELQSSIDNITV
+407 LANIAY
-419 AESIEALIKLIEPKA
+419 AEDIEGKIKAINVVEEA
-434 DSEKVA
+434 NKVA
-440 AIKAARAA
+440 AIKAAREA
-448 YDNPPAPTGITIN
+448 YNNPSGTNIN
-461 PSNVKKIVNNL
+461 ASNVKKIVNNL
-472 ADLTAWEKNLGAAL
+472 AELTAWEKNLGAAL

-493 SLNPAEKTFESKTLS
+493 SLDPTAKTFESKTLS
-508 AWTAFNKLNENDKA
+508 AWTAFNKLSENDKK

-527 AKLTLFQKYADLS
+527 TKLILFQTYAEAS
-540 KTIHTLKPSADY
+540 KTINTLKPTTDY
-552 SAQLAAIRNQV
+552 GTQLTKLKETV
-563 DKLDAQGSGYEE
+563 EKLDTTLQGHET
-575 ALNNLKTQLIV
+575 ALTNLKTQLQN
-586 KIDALIDE
+586 KIDALFKE
-594 EKAVK
+594 EEAVQA
-599 EVIVEIDL
+599 VTTEIDL
-607 LDKNIAIEKIL
+607 LNSNIAIEKIL
-618 TARANYNALSPTA
+618 DARAHYNALSSTA
-631 KKRVTNIKEL
+631 KKRVTNIKVL

-663 SSKSYISKVKSAYT
+663 SSKSYISKAKSAYT
-677 AYSKLDNANQEFV
+677 AYAKLDDKNKIFV
-690 LNYKGLSK
+690 QNYKDLK
-698 KVPVI
+698 DVIPAI
-703 DVIVQIDALNTSK
+703 DVMVQISALSPSK

-722 VQKATG
+722 VVKADE
-728 AYDALN
+728 AFN
-734 NIEPKLQDEVINYV
+734 KLGESLKAKVVNSED
-748 HLTNAQGYINTA
+748 LTKAQGYINTA

-835 RVLDAR
+835 KVLDAR

-896 SLPAEKQQA
+896 ALPAEKQQA

-928 INLTEVQDA
+928 IKLTEVQDA

-951 KLSSNQK
+951 KLSSDQK

-988 PESTSFVSKVNS
+988 PESTNFVSKVNS
-1000 ARKAYDKLSKEQK
+1000 ARKAYDKLSKDQK

-1018 IDILLKFEPVSSVME
+1018 INILLKFEPVSNVME

-1227 ISNYS
+1227 ISNYA

>member
-47 QSRVTTHTEQVA
+47 QSRVTTQTEHVT
-59 YTNEVAAATTREQLI
+59 YMNEVAAATSREQLI
-74 AQFGKLSE
+74 AQYAKLSE
-82 NSSADDMVIAK
+82 NSSADEMVIAK
-93 GDLQVLSAAG
+93 GDLATLSEPE
-103 FNEHEVAFIEAKYR
+103 FHKDEIDFINAKYN

-122 RSLLS
+122 RRLLS
-127 ELQKLGKEMTGISF
+127 ELQLIGNEMNGIAY
-141 TSKTFIAEVAAYD
+141 TSKSFIKNVSDLE
-154 KKYDN
+154 KKYTE
-159 FLNIG
+159 FLNVG
-164 TDNLKAYVTV
+164 LQNKKSYFTV

-179 AAVNEAL
+179 TAVTAAL
-186 VNNAKDIASTIRGT
+186 VNNAKSIASTVRGT
-200 SLQYGYTDAERNA
+200 ALQYGYDDVARNV
-213 YFKGKGMDVDK
+213 YFKGKGMDIDK
-224 LNKLKVDATKA
+224 LTKLKNDAAKA
-235 EGVATELVLLVEL
+235 EAVTTELDQLVEL
-248 LEKSSDYSA
+248 LEKSTDYSA
-257 VLPKINSF
+257 ISPGMNSF
-265 TANYN
+265 TTNYN
-270 GLTTE
+270 ALTAE
-275 QKKVIEAY
+275 QKKVVEAY
-283 NPNDDKVTPFKK
+283 NPNDDKITPFKK
-295 YKDALAGLSAL
+295 YKDALSGLSAL
-306 EKVTSSIAELKG
+306 DKVTSSIVQLKG

-327 SSLINAVAAIDKAY
+327 SSFISAVTAVEKAY
-341 NNLDAASKN
+341 NSLDAASKQ
-350 LVETEYKSIE
+350 LLKTEYESIA
-360 QYRQAANISKSI
+360 QYLKAANISKSI
-372 STLRVSKDDAYRI
+372 SGLRVSKEDVYRTTVKDI
-385 AVNELKTKYNGLTIN
+385 KAEYDLLTEG
-400 KEFVKNA
+400 KGFVKNIGDLDLA
-407 SELQSSIDNITV
+407 LANIAY
-419 AESIEALIKLIEPKA
+419 AEDIEGKIKAINVVEEA
-434 DSEKVA
+434 NKVA

-448 YDNPPAPTGITIN
+448 YNNPSGTNIN
-461 PSNVKKIVNNL
+461 ASNVKKIVNNL
-472 ADLTAWEKNLGAAL
+472 AELTAWEKNLGAAL

-493 SLNPAEKTFESKTLS
+493 SLDPAAKTFESKTLS
-508 AWTAFNKLNENDKA
+508 AWTAFNKLTENDQK

-527 AKLTLFQKYADLS
+527 TKLKLFQTYAEAS
-540 KTIHTLKPSADY
+540 KTINTLKPTADY
-552 SAQLAAIRNQV
+552 GTQLTKLKETV
-563 DKLDAQGSGYEE
+563 EKLDTTLQGYET
-575 ALNNLKTQLIV
+575 ALTNLKTQLQN
-586 KIDALIDE
+586 KIDAL
-594 EKAVK
+594 VK
-599 EVIVEIDL
+599 EEEAVQAVITEIDL
-607 LDKNIAIEKIL
+607 LNSDIAIEKIL
-618 TARANYNALSPTA
+618 DARAHYNALSPTA
-631 KKRVTNIKEL
+631 KKRVTNIKVL

-663 SSKSYISKVKSAYT
+663 SSKSYISKAKSAYT
-677 AYSKLDNANQEFV
+677 AYAKLDDKNKIFV
-690 LNYKGLSK
+690 QNYKDLK
-698 KVPVI
+698 DVIPAI
-703 DVIVQIDALNTSK
+703 DVMVQISALSPSK

-722 VQKATG
+722 VVKAQE
-728 AYDALN
+728 AFN
-734 NIEPKLQDEVINYV
+734 KLGESLKAKVVNSQD
-748 HLTNAQGYINTA
+748 LTNAQGYINSA

-835 RVLDAR
+835 KVLDAR

-896 SLPAEKQQA
+896 ALPAEKQQA

-928 INLTEVQDA
+928 IKLTEVQDA

-951 KLSSNQK
+951 KLSSDQK

-1000 ARKAYDKLSKEQK
+1000 ARKAYDKLSKDQK

-1018 IDILLKFEPVSSVME
+1018 INILLKFEPVSNVME

-1085 VMQMIN
+1085 VMQMID

-1227 ISNYS
+1227 ISNYA

>member
-1 MKMNTIIF
+1 M
-9 LYINDERVVRLNRK
+9 VRLNRK

-47 QSRVTTHTEQVA
+47 QSRVSTQTEQVT
-59 YTNEVAAATTREQLI
+59 YMNEVAAATSREQLI
-74 AQFGKLSE
+74 AQYAKLSE
-82 NSSADDMVIAK
+82 NSSADEMVIAK
-93 GDLQVLSAAG
+93 GDLATLSEPEFHKDEIG
-103 FNEHEVAFIEAKYR
+103 FINAKYN

-122 RSLLS
+122 RRLLS
-127 ELQKLGKEMTGISF
+127 ELELIGNEMNGIAY
-141 TSKTFIAEVAAYD
+141 TSKSFIKNVSDLE
-154 KKYDN
+154 KKYTE
-159 FLNIG
+159 FLNVG
-164 TDNLKAYVTV
+164 LQNKKSYFTV

-179 AAVNEAL
+179 TAVTAAL
-186 VNNAKDIASTIRGT
+186 VNNAKSIASTVRGT
-200 SLQYGYTDAERNA
+200 ALQYGYDDVARNV
-213 YFKGKGMDVDK
+213 YFKGKGMDIDK
-224 LNKLKVDATKA
+224 LTKLKNDAAKA
-235 EGVATELVLLVEL
+235 EAVTTELEQLVEL
-248 LEKSSDYSA
+248 LEKSTDYSA
-257 VLPKINSF
+257 ISPGMNSF
-265 TANYN
+265 TTNYN
-270 GLTTE
+270 ALTAE
-275 QKKVIEAY
+275 QKKVVEAY
-283 NPNDDKVTPFKK
+283 NPNDDKITPFKK
-295 YKDALAGLSAL
+295 YKDALSGLSAL
-306 EKVTSSIAELKG
+306 DKVTSSIVQLKG

-327 SSLINAVAAIDKAY
+327 SSFISAVTAVEKAY
-341 NNLDAASKN
+341 ISLDSASKQ
-350 LVETEYKSIE
+350 LLKTEYESIA
-360 QYRQAANISKSI
+360 QYLKAANISKSI
-372 STLRVSKDDAYRI
+372 SGLRVSKEDVYRTTVKDI
-385 AVNELKTKYNGLTIN
+385 KAEYDLLTEG
-400 KEFVKNA
+400 KGFVKNIGDLDLA
-407 SELQSSIDNITV
+407 LANIAY
-419 AESIEALIKLIEPKA
+419 AEDIEGKIKAINVVEEA
-434 DSEKVA
+434 NKVA
-440 AIKAARAA
+440 AIKAAREA
-448 YDNPPAPTGITIN
+448 YNNPSGTNIN
-461 PSNVKKIVNNL
+461 ASNVKKIVNNL
-472 ADLTAWEKNLGAAL
+472 AELTAWEKNLGAAL

-493 SLNPAEKTFESKTLS
+493 SLDPAAKTFESKTLS
-508 AWTAFNKLNENDKA
+508 AWTAFNKLTENDQK

-527 AKLTLFQKYADLS
+527 TKLKLFQTYAEAS
-540 KTIHTLKPSADY
+540 KTINTLKPTADY
-552 SAQLAAIRNQV
+552 GTQLTKLKETV
-563 DKLDAQGSGYEE
+563 EKLDTTLQGYET
-575 ALNNLKTQLIV
+575 ALTNLKTQLQN
-586 KIDALIDE
+586 KIDAL
-594 EKAVK
+594 VK
-599 EVIVEIDL
+599 EEEAVQAVITEIDL
-607 LDKNIAIEKIL
+607 LNSDIAIEKIL
-618 TARANYNALSPTA
+618 DARAHYNALSPTA
-631 KKRVTNIKEL
+631 KKRVTNIKVL

-663 SSKSYISKVKSAYT
+663 SSKSYISKAKSAYT
-677 AYSKLDNANQEFV
+677 AYAKLDDKNKIFV
-690 LNYKGLSK
+690 QNYKDLK
-698 KVPVI
+698 DVIPAI
-703 DVIVQIDALNTSK
+703 DVMVQISALSPSK

-722 VQKATG
+722 VVKAQE
-728 AYDALN
+728 AFN
-734 NIEPKLQDEVINYV
+734 KLGESLKAKVVNSQD
-748 HLTNAQGYINTA
+748 LTNAQGYINSA

-835 RVLDAR
+835 KVLDAR

-896 SLPAEKQQA
+896 ALPAEKQQA

-928 INLTEVQDA
+928 IKLTEVQDA

-951 KLSSNQK
+951 KLSSDQK

-988 PESTSFVSKVNS
+988 PESTNFVSKVNS
-1000 ARKAYDKLSKEQK
+1000 ARKAYDKLSKDQK

-1018 IDILLKFEPVSSVME
+1018 INILLKFEPVSNVME

-1085 VMQMIN
+1085 VMQMID

-1227 ISNYS
+1227 ISNYA

>member
-47 QSRVTTHTEQVA
+47 QSRVTTQTEHVT
-59 YTNEVAAATTREQLI
+59 YMNEVAAATSREQLI
-74 AQFGKLSE
+74 AQYAKLSE
-82 NSSADDMVIAK
+82 NSSADEMVIAK
-93 GDLQVLSAAG
+93 GDLATLSEPE
-103 FNEHEVAFIEAKYR
+103 FHKDEIDFINAKYN

-122 RSLLS
+122 RRLLS
-127 ELQKLGKEMTGISF
+127 ELQLIGNEMNGIAY
-141 TSKTFIAEVAAYD
+141 TSKSFIKNVSDLE
-154 KKYDN
+154 KKYTE
-159 FLNIG
+159 FLNVG
-164 TDNLKAYVTV
+164 LQNKKSYFTV

-179 AAVNEAL
+179 TAVTAAL
-186 VNNAKDIASTIRGT
+186 VNNAKSIASTVRGT
-200 SLQYGYTDAERNA
+200 ALQYGYDDVARNV
-213 YFKGKGMDVDK
+213 YFKGKGMDIDK
-224 LNKLKVDATKA
+224 LTKLKNDAAKA
-235 EGVATELVLLVEL
+235 EAVTTELDQLVEL
-248 LEKSSDYSA
+248 LEKSTDYSA
-257 VLPKINSF
+257 ISPGMNSF
-265 TANYN
+265 TTNYN
-270 GLTTE
+270 ALTAE
-275 QKKVIEAY
+275 QKKVVEAY
-283 NPNDDKVTPFKK
+283 NPNDDKITPFKK
-295 YKDALAGLSAL
+295 YKDALSGLSAL
-306 EKVTSSIAELKG
+306 DKVTSSIVQLKG

-327 SSLINAVAAIDKAY
+327 SSFISAVTAVEKAY
-341 NNLDAASKN
+341 NSLDAASKQ
-350 LVETEYKSIE
+350 LLKTEYESIA
-360 QYRQAANISKSI
+360 QYLKAANISKSI
-372 STLRVSKDDAYRI
+372 SGLRVSKEDVYRTTVKDI
-385 AVNELKTKYNGLTIN
+385 KAEYDLLTDG
-400 KEFVKNA
+400 KGFVKNIGDLDLA
-407 SELQSSIDNITV
+407 LANIAY
-419 AESIEALIKLIEPKA
+419 AEDIEGKIKAINVVEEA
-434 DSEKVA
+434 NKVA
-440 AIKAARAA
+440 AIKAAREA
-448 YDNPPAPTGITIN
+448 YNNPSGTNIN
-461 PSNVKKIVNNL
+461 ASNVKKIVNNL
-472 ADLTAWEKNLGAAL
+472 AELTAWEKNLGAAL

-493 SLNPAEKTFESKTLS
+493 SLDPAAKTFESKTLS
-508 AWTAFNKLNENDKA
+508 AWTAFNKLTENDQK

-527 AKLTLFQKYADLS
+527 TKLMLFQTYAEAS
-540 KTIHTLKPSADY
+540 KTINTLKPTTDY
-552 SAQLAAIRNQV
+552 GTQLTKLKETV
-563 DKLDAQGSGYEE
+563 EKLDTTLQGHET
-575 ALNNLKTQLIV
+575 ALTNLKTQLQN
-586 KIDALIDE
+586 KIDAL
-594 EKAVK
+594 VK
-599 EVIVEIDL
+599 EEEAVQAVTTEIDL
-607 LDKNIAIEKIL
+607 LNSNIAIEKIL
-618 TARANYNALSPTA
+618 DARAHYNALSSTA
-631 KKRVTNIKEL
+631 KKRVTNIKVL

-654 ISQFEKLDP
+654 ISLFEKLD
-663 SSKSYISKVKSAYT
+663 SNSKSYISKAKSAYT
-677 AYSKLDNANQEFV
+677 AYAKLDDKNKIFV
-690 LNYKGLSK
+690 QNYKDLK
-698 KVPVI
+698 DVIPAI
-703 DVIVQIDALNTSK
+703 DVMVQISALSPSK

-722 VQKATG
+722 VVKAQE
-728 AYDALN
+728 AFN
-734 NIEPKLQDEVINYV
+734 KLGESLKAKVVNSQD
-748 HLTNAQGYINTA
+748 LTNAQGYINSA

-835 RVLDAR
+835 KVLDAR

-896 SLPAEKQQA
+896 ALPAEKQQA

-928 INLTEVQDA
+928 IKLTEVQDA

-951 KLSSNQK
+951 KLSSDQK

-983 INELD
+983 INELE
-988 PESTSFVSKVNS
+988 PESTNFVSKVNS
-1000 ARKAYDKLSKEQK
+1000 ARKAYDKLSKDQK

-1018 IDILLKFEPVSSVME
+1018 INILLKFEPVSNVME

-1091 DLPSIDPKQYVKR
+1091 DLPSVDPKQYVKR

-1117 DQQRAVQNYKVLQDQ
+1117 DQQRAVQNYKVLQEQ

-1153 DMNSQYQKILKA
+1153 DMDSQYQKILKA

-1227 ISNYS
+1227 ISNYA

-1291 AEKDVAAVLK
+1291 AEKDVATVLK

>member
-1 MKMNTIIF
+1 M
-9 LYINDERVVRLNRK
+9 VRLNRK

-40 NAQENDA
+40 NAHA
-47 QSRVTTHTEQVA
+47 QDNEGQSHISIQSEKVA
-59 YTNEVAAATTREQLI
+59 YANEVAATIAREQLI

-82 NSSADDMVIAK
+82 NSSDNEMVIAD
-93 GDLQVLSAAG
+93 GDITIVQNSAD
-103 FNEHEVAFIEAKYR
+103 FNADEKAFIQAKYD
-117 YVEEQ
+117 YVVKQ
-122 RSLLS
+122 RLL
-127 ELQKLGKEMTGISF
+127 LKKLKEISDKMGTISY
-141 TSKTFIAEVAAYD
+141 TSKTFIKDVKNVQSQYETFLGDESTATSYQYVQDQFNQVVLAA
-154 KKYDN
+154 
-159 FLNIG
+159 LNNG
-164 TDNLKAYVTV
+164 
-174 QKEFE
+174 
-179 AAVNEAL
+179 
-186 VNNAKDIASTIRGT
+186 AKDIASTVRGT
-200 SLQYGYTDAERNA
+200 VLQYGYDEAARNV

-224 LNKLKVDATKA
+224 LSKLKVD
-235 EGVATELVLLVEL
+235 VAKVEPVITELDQLVEL
-248 LEKSSDYSA
+248 LEKSTDYSA
-257 VLPKINSF
+257 ISPGMNSF
-265 TANYN
+265 TTNYN
-270 GLTTE
+270 ALTAE
-275 QKKVIEAY
+275 QKKVVEAY
-283 NPNDDKVTPFKK
+283 NPNDDKITPFKK
-295 YKDALAGLSAL
+295 YKDALSGLSAV
-306 EKVTSSIAELKG
+306 EKVTSSIAQLKG

-327 SSLINAVAAIDKAY
+327 SSFISAVTAVEKAY
-341 NNLDAASKN
+341 NSMDAASKQ
-350 LVETEYKSIE
+350 LLKTEYESIA
-360 QYRQAANISKSI
+360 QYLKAANISKSI
-372 STLRVSKDDAYRI
+372 SGLRVSKEDVYRTTVKDI
-385 AVNELKTKYNGLTIN
+385 KAEYDLLTDG
-400 KEFVKNA
+400 KGFVKNIGDLDLA
-407 SELQSSIDNITV
+407 LANIAY
-419 AESIEALIKLIEPKA
+419 AEDIEGKIKAINVVEEA
-434 DSEKVA
+434 NKVA
-440 AIKAARAA
+440 AIKAAREA
-448 YDNPPAPTGITIN
+448 YNNPSGTNIN
-461 PSNVKKIVNNL
+461 ASNVKKIVNNL
-472 ADLTAWEKNLGAAL
+472 AELTAWEKNLGAAL

-493 SLNPAEKTFESKTLS
+493 SLDPAAKTFESKTLS
-508 AWTAFNKLNENDKA
+508 AWTAFNKLTENDQK

-527 AKLTLFQKYADLS
+527 TKLKLFQTYAEAS
-540 KTIHTLKPSADY
+540 KTINTLKPTADY
-552 SAQLAAIRNQV
+552 STQLTKLKETV
-563 DKLDAQGSGYEE
+563 EKLDTTLQGHET
-575 ALNNLKTQLIV
+575 ALTNLKTQLQN
-586 KIDALIDE
+586 KIDAL
-594 EKAVK
+594 VK
-599 EVIVEIDL
+599 EDEAVQAVITEIDL
-607 LDKNIAIEKIL
+607 LNSNIAIEKIL
-618 TARANYNALSPTA
+618 DARANYNALSPTA

-663 SSKSYISKVKSAYT
+663 SSKSYISKAKSAYT
-677 AYSKLDNANQEFV
+677 AYAKLDDKNKTFV
-690 LNYKGLSK
+690 QNYKDLK
-698 KVPVI
+698 DVIPAI
-703 DVIVQIDALNTSK
+703 DVMVQISALSPSK

-722 VQKATG
+722 VVKAQE
-728 AYDALN
+728 AFN
-734 NIEPKLQDEVINYV
+734 KLGESLKAKVVNSQD
-748 HLTNAQGYINTA
+748 LTNAQGYINTA

-835 RVLDAR
+835 KVLDAR
-841 KAYNALDQVSQKRVT
+841 KAYNALDQVTQKRVT

-928 INLTEVQDA
+928 IKLTEVQDA

-951 KLSSNQK
+951 KLSSDQK

-988 PESTSFVSKVNS
+988 PESTNFVSKVNS
-1000 ARKAYDKLSKEQK
+1000 ARKAYDKLSKDQK

-1018 IDILLKFEPVSSVME
+1018 INILLKFEPVSNVME

-1085 VMQMIN
+1085 VMQMID
-1091 DLPSIDPKQYVKR
+1091 DLPSVDPKQYVKR

-1227 ISNYS
+1227 ISNYA

>member
-1 MKMNTIIF
+1 M
-9 LYINDERVVRLNRK
+9 VRLNRK

-40 NAQENDA
+40 NAHA
-47 QSRVTTHTEQVA
+47 QDNEGQSHISIQSEKVA
-59 YTNEVAAATTREQLI
+59 YANEVAATIAREQLI

-82 NSSADDMVIAK
+82 NSSDNEMVIAD
-93 GDLQVLSAAG
+93 GDITIVQNSAD
-103 FNEHEVAFIEAKYR
+103 FNADEKAFIQAKYD
-117 YVEEQ
+117 YVVKQ
-122 RSLLS
+122 RLL
-127 ELQKLGKEMTGISF
+127 LKKLKEISDKMGTISY
-141 TSKTFIAEVAAYD
+141 TSKTFINDVKNVQSQYETFLGDESTATSYQYVQDQFNQVVLAA
-154 KKYDN
+154 
-159 FLNIG
+159 LNNG
-164 TDNLKAYVTV
+164 
-174 QKEFE
+174 
-179 AAVNEAL
+179 
-186 VNNAKDIASTIRGT
+186 AKDIASTVRGT
-200 SLQYGYTDAERNA
+200 VLQYGYDETARNV

-224 LNKLKVDATKA
+224 LSKLKVD
-235 EGVATELVLLVEL
+235 VAKVEPVITELDQLVEL
-248 LEKSSDYSA
+248 LEKSTDYSA
-257 VLPKINSF
+257 ISPGMNSF
-265 TANYN
+265 TTNYN
-270 GLTTE
+270 ALTAE
-275 QKKVIEAY
+275 QKKVVEAY
-283 NPNDDKVTPFKK
+283 NPNDDKITPFKK
-295 YKDALAGLSAL
+295 YKDALSGLSAL
-306 EKVTSSIAELKG
+306 DKVTSSIVQLKG

-327 SSLINAVAAIDKAY
+327 SSFISAVTAVEKAY
-341 NNLDAASKN
+341 NSLDAASKQ
-350 LVETEYKSIE
+350 LLKTEYESIA
-360 QYRQAANISKSI
+360 QYLKAANISKSI
-372 STLRVSKDDAYRI
+372 SGLRVSKEEVYRTTVKDI
-385 AVNELKTKYNGLTIN
+385 KAEYDLLTEG
-400 KEFVKNA
+400 KGFVKNIGDLDLA
-407 SELQSSIDNITV
+407 LANIAY
-419 AESIEALIKLIEPKA
+419 AEDIEGKIKAINVVEEA
-434 DSEKVA
+434 NKVA
-440 AIKAARAA
+440 AIKAAREA
-448 YDNPPAPTGITIN
+448 YNNPSGTNIN
-461 PSNVKKIVNNL
+461 ASNVKKIVNNL
-472 ADLTAWEKNLGAAL
+472 AELTAWEKNLGAAL

-493 SLNPAEKTFESKTLS
+493 SLDPAAKTFESKTLS
-508 AWTAFNKLNENDKA
+508 AWTAFNKLTENDQK

-527 AKLTLFQKYADLS
+527 TKLKLFQTYAEAS
-540 KTIHTLKPSADY
+540 KTINTLKPTADY
-552 SAQLAAIRNQV
+552 GTQLTKLKETV
-563 DKLDAQGSGYEE
+563 EKLDTTLQGHET
-575 ALNNLKTQLIV
+575 ALTNLKTQLQN
-586 KIDALIDE
+586 KIDAL
-594 EKAVK
+594 VK
-599 EVIVEIDL
+599 EEEAVQAVTTEIDL
-607 LDKNIAIEKIL
+607 LNSNIAIEKIL
-618 TARANYNALSPTA
+618 DARAHYNALSSTA
-631 KKRVTNIKEL
+631 KKRVTNIKAL

-654 ISQFEKLDP
+654 ISLFEKLD
-663 SSKSYISKVKSAYT
+663 SNSKSYISKAKSAYT
-677 AYSKLDNANQEFV
+677 AYAKLDDKNKTFV
-690 LNYKGLSK
+690 QNYKDLK
-698 KVPVI
+698 DVIPAI
-703 DVIVQIDALNTSK
+703 DVMVQISALSPSK

-722 VQKATG
+722 VVKAQE
-728 AYDALN
+728 AFN
-734 NIEPKLQDEVINYV
+734 KLGESLKAKVVNSQD
-748 HLTNAQGYINTA
+748 LTNAQGYINTA
-760 KAFDDRI
+760 KAFDDHI
-767 IALANEGPDTFVKK
+767 LALANEGPDTFVKK

-803 KMLSSYEKD
+803 KVLSSYEKD

-835 RVLDAR
+835 KVLDAR

-896 SLPAEKQQA
+896 ALPAEKQQA

-928 INLTEVQDA
+928 IKLTEVQDA

-951 KLSSNQK
+951 KLSSDQK

-1000 ARKAYDKLSKEQK
+1000 ARKAYDKLSKDQK

-1018 IDILLKFEPVSSVME
+1018 INILLKFEPVSNVME

-1085 VMQMIN
+1085 VMQMID
-1091 DLPSIDPKQYVKR
+1091 DLPSVDPKQYVKR

-1227 ISNYS
+1227 ISNYA

>member
-9 LYINDERVVRLNRK
+9 LYIKDERMVRLNRK

-47 QSRVTTHTEQVA
+47 QSRVTTQTEQVT
-59 YTNEVAAATTREQLI
+59 YMNEVAAATSREQLI
-74 AQFGKLSE
+74 AQYAKLSE
-82 NSSADDMVIAK
+82 NSSADEIVIAK
-93 GDLQVLSAAG
+93 GDLATLSEPEFHKDEIG
-103 FNEHEVAFIEAKYR
+103 FINAKYN

-122 RSLLS
+122 RRLLS
-127 ELQKLGKEMTGISF
+127 ELQLIGNEMNGIAY
-141 TSKTFIAEVAAYD
+141 TSKSFIKNVSDLER
-154 KKYDN
+154 KYTE
-159 FLNIG
+159 FLNVG
-164 TDNLKAYVTV
+164 LQNKKSYFTV

-179 AAVNEAL
+179 TAVTAAL
-186 VNNAKDIASTIRGT
+186 VNNAKSIASTVRGT
-200 SLQYGYTDAERNA
+200 ALQYGYDDVARNV
-213 YFKGKGMDVDK
+213 YFKGKGMDIDK
-224 LNKLKVDATKA
+224 LTKLKNDAAKA
-235 EGVATELVLLVEL
+235 EAVTTELEQLVEL
-248 LEKSSDYSA
+248 LEKSTDYSA
-257 VLPKINSF
+257 ISPGMNSF
-265 TANYN
+265 TTNYN
-270 GLTTE
+270 ALTAE
-275 QKKVIEAY
+275 QKKVVEAY
-283 NPNDDKVTPFKK
+283 NPNDDKITPFKK
-295 YKDALAGLSAL
+295 YKDALSGLSAL
-306 EKVTSSIAELKG
+306 DKVTSSIVQLKG

-327 SSLINAVAAIDKAY
+327 SSFISAVTAVEKAY
-341 NNLDAASKN
+341 NSLDAASKQ
-350 LVETEYKSIE
+350 LLKTEYESIA
-360 QYRQAANISKSI
+360 QYLKAANISKSI
-372 STLRVSKDDAYRI
+372 SGLRVSKEDVYRTTVKDI
-385 AVNELKTKYNGLTIN
+385 KAEYDLLTEG
-400 KEFVKNA
+400 KGFVKNIGDLDLA
-407 SELQSSIDNITV
+407 LANIAY
-419 AESIEALIKLIEPKA
+419 AEDIEGKIKAINVVEEA
-434 DSEKVA
+434 NKVA
-440 AIKAARAA
+440 AIKAAREA
-448 YDNPPAPTGITIN
+448 YNNPSGTNIN
-461 PSNVKKIVNNL
+461 ASNVKKIVNNL
-472 ADLTAWEKNLGAAL
+472 AELTAWEKNLGAAL

-493 SLNPAEKTFESKTLS
+493 SLDPAAKTFESKTLS
-508 AWTAFNKLNENDKA
+508 AWTAFNKLTENDQK

-527 AKLTLFQKYADLS
+527 TKLMLFQTYAEAS
-540 KTIHTLKPSADY
+540 KTINTLKPTTDY
-552 SAQLAAIRNQV
+552 GTQLTKLKETV
-563 DKLDAQGSGYEE
+563 EKLDTTLQGHET
-575 ALNNLKTQLIV
+575 ALTNLKTQLQN
-586 KIDALIDE
+586 KIDAL
-594 EKAVK
+594 VK
-599 EVIVEIDL
+599 EEEAVQAVTTEIDL
-607 LDKNIAIEKIL
+607 LNSNIAIEKIL
-618 TARANYNALSPTA
+618 DARAHYNALSSTA
-631 KKRVTNIKEL
+631 KKRVTNIKVL

-654 ISQFEKLDP
+654 ISLFEKLD
-663 SSKSYISKVKSAYT
+663 SNSKSYISKAKSAYT
-677 AYSKLDNANQEFV
+677 AYAKLDDKNKTFV
-690 LNYKGLSK
+690 QNYKDLK
-698 KVPVI
+698 DLIPAI
-703 DVIVQIDALNTSK
+703 DVMVQISALSPSK

-722 VQKATG
+722 VVKAQE
-728 AYDALN
+728 AFN
-734 NIEPKLQDEVINYV
+734 KLGESLKAKVVNSQD
-748 HLTNAQGYINTA
+748 LTNAQGYINTA

-767 IALANEGPDTFVKK
+767 LALANEGPDTFVKK

-803 KMLSSYEKD
+803 KVLSSYEKD

-835 RVLDAR
+835 KVLDAR

-896 SLPAEKQQA
+896 ALPAEKQQA

-928 INLTEVQDA
+928 IKLTEVQDA

-951 KLSSNQK
+951 KLSSDQK

-988 PESTSFVSKVNS
+988 PESTNFVSKVNS
-1000 ARKAYDKLSKEQK
+1000 ARKAYDKLSKDQK

-1018 IDILLKFEPVSSVME
+1018 INILLKFEPVSNVME

-1085 VMQMIN
+1085 VMQMID
-1091 DLPSIDPKQYVKR
+1091 DLPSVDPKQYVKR

-1165 YDKLNADQRRY
+1165 YDKLNAEQRRY

-1227 ISNYS
+1227 ISNYA